1 MAINLANLNISLDQF
16 QKMAT
21 GDYNAGEVALKSES
35 KLTKINNHVH
45 RLSANTKSISHEEVL
60 AIKNAFMKALSAN
73 GVDMAE
79 INKIRKELGLMP
91 DETAPK
97 SLAERSIK
105 PLSRQQIREIIDRNI
120 GAINA
125 SRAEHGQKAFKDST
139 RLYGT
144 DKAKLERLAGK
155 RNDAA
160 GSLNRTQTESEEI
173 ANFQKI
179 ISGDTA
185 GIDIEKAY
193 DLGLQDTILAQ
204 KDAIL
209 AKSKGNPK
217 SQGDCVLEF
226 ETESGQKCLLS
237 SGKSERD
244 TIKML
249 DEAYILLNGGTNL
262 AKRNATIA
270 RMITDQNKDCIP
282 FDFREM
288 IKSVR
293 AEATGLFG
301 TEAVEQRENRLDN
314 LVKGFDI
321 TSSADAM
328 ADKGIAL
335 TPDNFR
341 EVFRKSCIMQS
352 ARNLVKNKID
362 AVMQGLGEKAPIGT
376 RIQATL
382 LESMPEVFEALANA
396 KTKEEVDGIIESAM
410 PKIREATTRGV
421 LANKEHKQLE
431 NYMNEAFA
439 AEMGV
444 KWKGGDAELASF
456 RVLAGTRG
464 KDLFEAI
471 VGGRNKA
478 GTPEEIA
485 SEFKKLAAKT
495 AQERAQILRDAD
507 ALGLSGD
514 AVDRVKQ
521 HLTAINGIKRLDLA
535 KVASLAKD
543 IDVKPLADAFAQNA
557 PMAKIFEEIAKLR
570 GAAVG
575 KIPVLFEGASEIGAD
590 EDAKGTPLLLFM
602 ALDKSPGL
610 AARLEAFLLNGDVQN
625 ALNAENAELPNGLLD
640 VNVYMTARKT
650 SLADIAPTIGKPDMK
665 PLFAQALMKAA
676 DEAGLAQLPPEKK
689 LAAFGAGTAAGR
701 ILREALAAMPKDM
714 SPTPN
719 FLYGIARGAARG
731 IDAAGLRSINET
743 AKRFAQDAAM
753 QEKVLAAGYHKSEL
767 PMLAD
772 AFAFIKSA
780 TGCSDADALTKT
792 LDPASS
798 ERRLFQY
805 GGRFTASADNFK
817 AGLKLMDTFK
827 TWFENTAANV
837 KSKNCNTLTEKNAGT
852 TFLTK
857 AGLKGFEKFVFE
869 DIAIDPTFN
878 LASPDPEKAFGIENN
893 KAMNFFARGNGSG
906 CTGTLAQL
914 SPEKRQVVYA
924 VFAALEPPRTEANT
938 GGTNVASNAETL
950 ARTLRHFDEIVAL
963 KNSGK
968 LDRAHIN
975 AVLVPDLELPPD
987 APPSTVSDVYITKL
1001 RAAFPRDMGKLM
1013 EASNYVEQT
1022 GCTLDEAV
1030 TAAEGK
1036 GPKPKTLADYSPTT
1050 MRIEDID
1057 GTTSGGRGFMLGDFV
1072 RPENPKYLDGTRILG
1087 EEQNHFTVKIGQET
1101 FTADGTNGGA
1111 GNSVIAD
1118 RIENLCGKVHV
1129 DQASSV
1135 MRSLSQ
1141 AAHQPL
1147 LPLLLQHGIQGGIG
1161 NEHIPLTYTLSRNDD
1176 TGAITIRYSEPEGMP
1191 VKFHWETTVALD
1203 GSSTSTPIQFTE
1215 TLEEAGKK
1223 ALAKTAGGTSPAA
1236 KTMQNFILD
1245 ASGAQENA
1253 PVTEKLG
1260 RYNAKLQEETRKD
1273 LVNTFVHLVNKH
1285 LVKKDGGGN
1294 RTEDFDCV
1302 HYQFNRDVVAGGM
1315 TVNLPGGGKVSTT
1328 SYETARDQLV
1338 QFITGDA
1345 NATYKTASANVKKQT
1360 GLLMSIVTQYGPSMV
1375 KNAFVSTLSNGGHEM
1390 SLAGGRKGAPNPFQ
1404 KPLTWTLGKAE
1415 DGSIKASVTIT
1426 EGIGFLFTAQG
1437 ETKVDDTASYEETT
1451 LDITI
1456 PAGNL
1461 STLAD
1466 QDWSTFDEGAVNAA
1480 GKDSDAQLKA
1490 IPQQFR
1496 LEATVNASYNL
1507 HFDAPAA

>member
-79 INKIRKELGLMP
+79 INKIRKELGLAP

-97 SLAERSIK
+97 TLAERSIK
-105 PLSRQQIREIIDRNI
+105 PLTRQQIRDIIDRTAH
-120 GAINA
+120 AINA
-125 SRAEHGQKAFKDST
+125 SRAEHGQKAFKTSAQ
-139 RLYGT
+139 LYGT
-144 DKAKLERLAGK
+144 DQTKLNNLAGY
-155 RNDAA
+155 RRAA
-160 GSLNRTQTESEEI
+160 SDSTHRTLTESEEI

-179 ISGDTA
+179 IEGNAAEIADDDCRATL
-185 GIDIEKAY
+185 KM
-193 DLGLQDTILAQ
+193 ILAQ
-204 KDAIL
+204 RDAII
-209 AKSKGNPK
+209 AKAKGNPK
-217 SQGDCVLEF
+217 AEGNCVLEYT
-226 ETESGQKCLLS
+226 TENGQEILFAS
-237 SGKSERD
+237 SKSERE
-244 TIKML
+244 TIRML
-249 DEAYILLNGGTNL
+249 DEAYLLLAGGTNL
-262 AKRNATIA
+262 KKRNAAIA
-270 RMITDQNKDCIP
+270 FCLTTSVGKPIP
-282 FDFREM
+282 FEIKEM
-288 IKSVR
+288 ADSVR
-293 AEATGLFG
+293 AEATAVFG
-301 TEAVEQRENRLDN
+301 KGAVAQADKPVSRLVKDSTLREDVEKMTEEGKAVTADN
-314 LVKGFDI
+314 LRE
-321 TSSADAM
+321 AYRA
-328 ADKGIAL
+328 
-335 TPDNFR
+335 NCFR
-341 EVFRKSCIMQS
+341 QS
-352 ARNLVKNKID
+352 ALNLVERTVEGLLREMGRKTSDCADIRGDLEKIMPETFRALAEAKTADEAKAILDGAMGTIRETTAKAAAAID
-362 AVMQGLGEKAPIGT
+362 AKAK
-376 RIQATL
+376 L
-382 LESMPEVFEALANA
+382 KDF
-396 KTKEEVDGIIESAM
+396 
-410 PKIREATTRGV
+410 
-421 LANKEHKQLE
+421 
-431 NYMNEAFA
+431 MNEAFA
-439 AEMGV
+439 REIGV
-444 KWKGGDAELASF
+444 KWNPANGELASF
-456 RVLAGTRG
+456 EYLATKQGDALKTDILTG
-464 KDLFEAI
+464 K
-471 VGGRNKA
+471 VKA
-478 GTPEEIA
+478 GTPEEITA
-485 SEFKKLAAKT
+485 EFKKLAQKT
-495 AQERAQILRDAD
+495 AHAHAEFLRGAD

-521 HLTAINGIKRLDLA
+521 HLLGINSFKRLDLA
-535 KVASLAKD
+535 KAKALAGE
-543 IDVKPLADAFAQNA
+543 IDVKPLADAFAAKA
-557 PMAKIFEEIAKLR
+557 PMAKIFEEIGKLHTSAESKI
-570 GAAVG
+570 AA
-575 KIPVLFEGASEIGAD
+575 LFEGADEIGAD
-590 EDAKGTPLLLFM
+590 EADRGVPLLLFM
-602 ALDKSPGL
+602 ALDKAPNL
-610 AARLEAFLLNGDVQN
+610 AVKLEKFLAGGDVQKAIDAGEGELLVGVAPVN
-625 ALNAENAELPNGLLD
+625 A
-640 VNVYMTARKT
+640 YMGRTPLTPAQ
-650 SLADIAPTIGKPDMK
+650 LAATLGKPDMQ

-753 QEKVLAAGYHKSEL
+753 QGKVLAAGYHKSEL
-767 PMLAD
+767 PMLAE

-780 TGCSDADALTKT
+780 TGCSDADALKKT

-817 AGLKLMDTFK
+817 AGLKLMDSFK

-837 KSKNCNTLTEKNAGT
+837 KSKNCNTLTEKNAGG

-857 AGLKGFEKFVFE
+857 EGLKGFEKFVFE
-869 DIAIDPTFN
+869 DIALDPAFD
-878 LASPDPEKAFGIENN
+878 LAAPDPEKAFGIENN

-906 CTGTLAQL
+906 CTGTVAQL

-924 VFAALEPPRTEANT
+924 VFAALEPPSPQPKGA
-938 GGTNVASNAETL
+938 TNVAANSDTL
-950 ARTLRHFDEIVAL
+950 SRILRHFDEIVEL
-963 KNSGK
+963 KNAGK
-968 LDRAHIN
+968 LDRTHIN
-975 AVLVPDLELPPD
+975 AVLVPDLEIPPD
-987 APPSTVSDVYITKL
+987 ASSHDVNDVFMNKLYKKYSTNQ
-1001 RAAFPRDMGKLM
+1001 GKLM
-1013 EASNYVEQT
+1013 EVSNYIERS
-1022 GCTLDEAV
+1022 GCTLAEALA
-1030 TAAEGK
+1030 AAEGK
-1036 GPKPKTLADYSPTT
+1036 GPKPKTLPDYSPTT
-1050 MRIEDID
+1050 MKIEEID
-1057 GTTSGGRGFMLGDFV
+1057 GTTKGGRSLMLGDFV

-1101 FTADGTNGGA
+1101 FTADGKNGGA
-1111 GNSVIAD
+1111 GNAVIAN
-1118 RIENLCGKVHV
+1118 RIETLCGKVHV
-1129 DQASSV
+1129 SQASSV
-1135 MRSLSQ
+1135 MRALSQ

-1147 LPLLLQHGIQGGIG
+1147 LPLLPEQGIQGGIG
-1161 NEHIPLTYTLSRNDD
+1161 TEHIPLTYTLSRNDE

-1215 TLEEAGKK
+1215 TIEESGNK

-1253 PVTEKLG
+1253 PVMEKLG
-1260 RYNAKLQEETRKD
+1260 HFNAKLQEETRKD
-1273 LVNTFVHLVNKH
+1273 LVNTFAFLVNKH

-1328 SYETARDQLV
+1328 NYDTARDQLV
-1338 QFITGDA
+1338 QFITGDDK
-1345 NATYKTASANVKKQT
+1345 ATYKAASANVKKQT
-1360 GLLMSIVTQYGPSMV
+1360 GLLMSIVTQYAPSMV

-1390 SLAGGRKGAPNPFQ
+1390 SLAGGRMKVQNPFQ

-1437 ETKVDDTASYEETT
+1437 ETKVDDTTSYEETT
-1451 LDITI
+1451 FDITI

-1461 STLAD
+1461 SNLAD
-1466 QDWSTFDEGAVNAA
+1466 QDWSTFDPAPFNAA

>member
-73 GVDMAE
+73 GVDMDE
-79 INKIRKELGLMP
+79 INKIRKELGLAP

-97 SLAERSIK
+97 SLASRSIK
-105 PLSRQQIREIIDRNI
+105 PLSRQQIRDIIDRN
-120 GAINA
+120 ANTINA
-125 SRAEHGQKAFKDST
+125 SRAERGQKAFKTSAQ
-139 RLYGT
+139 LYGT
-144 DKAKLERLAGK
+144 NQTTLHNLEQYR
-155 RNDAA
+155 RAA
-160 GSLNRTQTESEEI
+160 SDSVRRTMMESEEI

-179 ISGDTA
+179 IEGNAAEVDGDYRH
-185 GIDIEKAY
+185 EMLK
-193 DLGLQDTILAQ
+193 TILAQ
-204 KDAIL
+204 RDAIV
-209 AKSKGNPK
+209 AKAKGNPK
-217 SQGDCVLEF
+217 AEGDCVLEYT
-226 ETESGQKCLLS
+226 TENGQKILFAS
-237 SGKSERD
+237 SKSERE
-244 TIKML
+244 TIRML
-249 DEAYILLNGGTNL
+249 DEAYLLLAGGTNL
-262 AKRNATIA
+262 KKRNAAIA
-270 RMITDQNKDCIP
+270 FCLTTSVGKPIP
-282 FDFREM
+282 FEIKEM
-288 IKSVR
+288 ADSVR
-293 AEATGLFG
+293 AEATAVFG
-301 TEAVEQRENRLDN
+301 KGAVAQADKPVSR
-314 LVKGFDI
+314 LVKDSTLREDVEKMTEEGKAV
-321 TSSADAM
+321 TA
-328 ADKGIAL
+328 
-335 TPDNFR
+335 DNFR
-341 EVFRKSCIMQS
+341 EVYRANCFRQS
-352 ARNLVKNKID
+352 ALNLVERTVKGLLGEMGRKTSDCASIRADLEKIMPETFSALAKAKTADEAKAILDGAMGTIRETTAKEAAAID
-362 AVMQGLGEKAPIGT
+362 ADAK
-376 RIQATL
+376 
-382 LESMPEVFEALANA
+382 LEGF
-396 KTKEEVDGIIESAM
+396 
-410 PKIREATTRGV
+410 
-421 LANKEHKQLE
+421 
-431 NYMNEAFA
+431 MNEAFA
-439 AEMGV
+439 KEIGV
-444 KWKGGDAELASF
+444 KWNPANGNLASF
-456 RVLAGTRG
+456 RYLANRQGGALKTDIATG
-464 KDLFEAI
+464 K
-471 VGGRNKA
+471 VKA
-478 GTPEEIA
+478 NTPEEITA
-485 SEFKKLAAKT
+485 EFKKLAQKT
-495 AQERAQILRDAD
+495 AHAHAEFLRGAD

-521 HLTAINGIKRLDLA
+521 HLLGINSFKRLDLA
-535 KVASLAKD
+535 KAKALAGE
-543 IDVKPLADAFAQNA
+543 IDVKPLADAFAAKA
-557 PMAKIFEEIAKLR
+557 PMAKIFEEIGKLHASAESKI
-570 GAAVG
+570 AA
-575 KIPVLFEGASEIGAD
+575 LFEGADEIGAD
-590 EDAKGTPLLLFM
+590 EVNKGVPLLLFM
-602 ALDKSPGL
+602 ALDKSPNL
-610 AARLEAFLLNGDVQN
+610 AVKLERFLAGGDVQKAIDADEGKLPVGVAPVN
-625 ALNAENAELPNGLLD
+625 A
-640 VNVYMTARKT
+640 YMGRTPLTPAQ
-650 SLADIAPTIGKPDMK
+650 LAATLGKPDMQ

-753 QEKVLAAGYHKSEL
+753 QEKALAAGYHKSEL
-767 PMLAD
+767 PMLAE

-817 AGLKLMDTFK
+817 AGLKLMDSFK

-837 KSKNCNTLTEKNAGT
+837 KSKNCNTLTEKNAGG

-857 AGLKGFEKFVFE
+857 EGLMGFEKFVFE
-869 DIAIDPTFN
+869 DIALDPTFN
-878 LASPDPEKAFGIENN
+878 LAAPDPEKAFGIENN

-906 CTGTLAQL
+906 CTGTVAQL

-924 VFAALEPPRTEANT
+924 VFAALEPPSPQPKGA
-938 GGTNVASNAETL
+938 TNVAANSDTL
-950 ARTLRHFDEIVAL
+950 SRILRHFDEIVEL
-963 KNSGK
+963 KNAGK
-968 LDRAHIN
+968 LDRTHIN
-975 AVLVPDLELPPD
+975 AVLVPDLDIPPD
-987 APPSTVSDVYITKL
+987 ASPRAVNDVFMTKL
-1001 RAAFPRDMGKLM
+1001 YAKYGTNQGKLM
-1013 EASNYVEQT
+1013 EVSNYIEQS
-1022 GCTLDEAV
+1022 GCTLDEALA
-1030 TAAEGK
+1030 AAEGK
-1036 GPKPKTLADYSPTT
+1036 GPKPKTLPDYSPTT
-1050 MRIEDID
+1050 MKIEEID
-1057 GTTSGGRGFMLGDFV
+1057 GTTKGGRSLMLGDFV
-1072 RPENPKYLDGTRILG
+1072 RPENPKYLGGTRILSA
-1087 EEQNHFTVKIGQET
+1087 EQNHFTVKIGQET
-1101 FTADGTNGGA
+1101 FTADGKNGGA
-1111 GNSVIAD
+1111 GNAVIAG
-1118 RIENLCGKVHV
+1118 RIETLCGKVHV
-1129 DQASSV
+1129 SQASSV
-1135 MRSLSQ
+1135 MRALSQ

-1147 LPLLLQHGIQGGIG
+1147 LPLLPQHGIRGGIG
-1161 NEHIPLTYTLSRNDD
+1161 TEHIPLTYTLSRNDE

-1215 TLEEAGKK
+1215 TLEESGNK

-1253 PVTEKLG
+1253 PVMEKLG
-1260 RYNAKLQEETRKD
+1260 RFNAKLQEETRKD
-1273 LVNTFVHLVNKH
+1273 LVNTFAFLVNKH

-1328 SYETARDQLV
+1328 NYETARDQLV
-1338 QFITGDA
+1338 QFITGDDK
-1345 NATYKTASANVKKQT
+1345 ATYKAASANVKKQT
-1360 GLLMSIVTQYGPSMV
+1360 GLLMSIVTQYAPSMV
-1375 KNAFVSTLSNGGHEM
+1375 KNGFISTLQKAGHEYN
-1390 SLAGGRKGAPNPFQ
+1390 LTGGRKEAPNPFQ

-1437 ETKVDDTASYEETT
+1437 QTKLDDTASYEETT

-1480 GKDSDAQLKA
+1480 GDNTDARLSA
-1490 IPQQFR
+1490 IPEQFR

>member
-73 GVDMAE
+73 GVDMDE
-79 INKIRKELGLMP
+79 INKIRKELGLAP

-97 SLAERSIK
+97 ALAGRSLK
-105 PLSRQQIREIIDRNI
+105 PLSRQQIRDIIDRN
-120 GAINA
+120 AATINA
-125 SRAEHGQKAFKDST
+125 TRAERGQKAFKTSEQ
-139 RLYGT
+139 LYGT
-144 DKAKLERLAGK
+144 NQTTLHNLEQYR
-155 RNDAA
+155 RAA
-160 GSLNRTQTESEEI
+160 SDSVRRTMTESEEI

-179 ISGDTA
+179 IEGNAAEVADE
-185 GIDIEKAY
+185 DRREMLK
-193 DLGLQDTILAQ
+193 TILAQ
-204 KDAIL
+204 RDAIV
-209 AKSKGNPK
+209 AKAKGNPEAE
-217 SQGDCVLEF
+217 GNCVLEYT
-226 ETESGQKCLLS
+226 TENGQKILFAS
-237 SGKSERD
+237 SKSERE
-244 TIKML
+244 TIRML
-249 DEAYILLNGGTNL
+249 DEAYLLLAGGTNL
-262 AKRNATIA
+262 KKRNAAIA
-270 RMITDQNKDCIP
+270 FCLTTSVGKPIP
-282 FDFREM
+282 FEIKEM
-288 IKSVR
+288 ADSVR
-293 AEATGLFG
+293 AEATAVFG
-301 TEAVEQRENRLDN
+301 KGAVAQADEPISRLVKDSTLREDVEKMTEEGKAVTADN
-314 LVKGFDI
+314 L
-321 TSSADAM
+321 
-328 ADKGIAL
+328 
-335 TPDNFR
+335 R
-341 EVFRKSCIMQS
+341 EVYRANCFRQS
-352 ARNLVKNKID
+352 ALNLVETTVEGLLREMGRKTSDCANIRGNLEKIMPETFRALAEAKTADEAKAILDSAMGTIRETTAKAAAAID
-362 AVMQGLGEKAPIGT
+362 AKAK
-376 RIQATL
+376 L
-382 LESMPEVFEALANA
+382 KDF
-396 KTKEEVDGIIESAM
+396 
-410 PKIREATTRGV
+410 
-421 LANKEHKQLE
+421 
-431 NYMNEAFA
+431 MNEAFA
-439 AEMGV
+439 KEIGV
-444 KWKGGDAELASF
+444 KWNPANGKLASF
-456 RVLAGTRG
+456 EYLAATQGDALKTDILMG
-464 KDLFEAI
+464 K
-471 VGGRNKA
+471 VKA
-478 GTPEEIA
+478 GTPEEITA
-485 SEFKKLAAKT
+485 EFKKLAQKT
-495 AQERAQILRDAD
+495 AHAHAEFLRGAD

-521 HLTAINGIKRLDLA
+521 HLLGINSFKRLDLTKA
-535 KVASLAKD
+535 KALAGE
-543 IDVKPLADAFAQNA
+543 IDVKPLADAFAAKA
-557 PMAKIFEEIAKLR
+557 PMAKIFEEIGKLH
-570 GAAVG
+570 ASAES
-575 KIPVLFEGASEIGAD
+575 KIPALYAGAREIGED
-590 EDAKGTPLLLFM
+590 ERIKGVPLLLFM
-602 ALDKSPGL
+602 AMDNSPNL
-610 AARLEAFLLNGDVQN
+610 AVKLEKFLAGGDVQKAIDADEGKLPVGVAPVN
-625 ALNAENAELPNGLLD
+625 A
-640 VNVYMTARKT
+640 YMGRTPLTPAQ
-650 SLADIAPTIGKPDMK
+650 LAVTLGKPDMQ

-676 DEAGLAQLPPEKK
+676 DEAGLAHLPPEKK

-701 ILREALAAMPKDM
+701 VLREALAAMPPDM
-714 SPTPN
+714 PPTPN
-719 FLYGIARGAARG
+719 FLYGIARGAAKN
-731 IDAAGLRSINET
+731 IDAAGLRPLDET

-837 KSKNCNTLTEKNAGT
+837 KSKNCNTLTEKNAGG

-857 AGLKGFEKFVFE
+857 EGLMGFEKFVFE
-869 DIAIDPTFN
+869 DIALDPTFN
-878 LASPDPEKAFGIENN
+878 LAAPDPEKAFGIENN

-906 CTGTLAQL
+906 CTGTVAQL

-924 VFAALEPPRTEANT
+924 VFAALEPPSPQPKGA
-938 GGTNVASNAETL
+938 TNVADNSETL
-950 ARTLRHFDEIVAL
+950 SRILRHFDEIVEL

-968 LDRAHIN
+968 LDRTHIN
-975 AVLVPDLELPPD
+975 AVLVPDLEIPPD
-987 APPSTVSDVYITKL
+987 ASPRTVNDAFITKL
-1001 RAAFPRDMGKLM
+1001 YEKYGTNQGKLM
-1013 EASNYVEQT
+1013 EVSNYIERS
-1022 GCTLDEAV
+1022 GCTLAEALA
-1030 TAAEGK
+1030 AAEGK
-1036 GPKPKTLADYSPTT
+1036 GPKPKTLPDYSPTT
-1050 MRIEDID
+1050 MKIEEID
-1057 GTTSGGRGFMLGDFV
+1057 GSTKGGRRRILGDFV

-1101 FTADGTNGGA
+1101 FTADGKNGGA
-1111 GNSVIAD
+1111 GNAVIAD
-1118 RIENLCGKVHV
+1118 RIETLCGKVHV
-1129 DQASSV
+1129 SQASSV
-1135 MRSLSQ
+1135 MRALSQ

-1147 LPLLLQHGIQGGIG
+1147 LPLLPQHGIQGGIG
-1161 NEHIPLTYTLSRNDD
+1161 IEHIPLTYTLSRNDD

-1215 TLEEAGKK
+1215 TLEESGNK

-1260 RYNAKLQEETRKD
+1260 RFNAKLQEETRKD
-1273 LVNTFVHLVNKH
+1273 LVNTFAFLVNKH

-1315 TVNLPGGGKVSTT
+1315 TVNLPGGGTLTT
-1328 SYETARDQLV
+1328 KNYAAARDQLV
-1338 QFITGDA
+1338 QFITGDDK
-1345 NATYKTASANVKKQT
+1345 ATYKAASANVKKQT
-1360 GLLMSIVTQYGPSMV
+1360 GLLMSIVTQYAPSMV
-1375 KNAFVSTLSNGGHEM
+1375 KNGFISTLQKAGHEYN
-1390 SLAGGRKGAPNPFQ
+1390 LTGGRMKVQNPFL

-1437 ETKVDDTASYEETT
+1437 ETKVDDTTSYEETT

-1480 GKDSDAQLKA
+1480 GKDADAQLSA
-1490 IPQQFR
+1490 IPEQFR

>member
-79 INKIRKELGLMP
+79 INKIRKELGLAP

-97 SLAERSIK
+97 ALAGRSLK
-105 PLSRQQIREIIDRNI
+105 PLSRQQIRDIIDRNAA
-120 GAINA
+120 AINA
-125 SRAEHGQKAFKDST
+125 ARAERGEKAFKTSAQ
-139 RLYGT
+139 LYGT
-144 DKAKLERLAGK
+144 NQTTLHNLEQYR
-155 RNDAA
+155 RAA
-160 GSLNRTQTESEEI
+160 SDSIRRTMTESEEI

-179 ISGDTA
+179 IEGNAAEVADE
-185 GIDIEKAY
+185 DRREMLK
-193 DLGLQDTILAQ
+193 TILAQ
-204 KDAIL
+204 RDAIV
-209 AKSKGNPK
+209 AKAKGNPK
-217 SQGDCVLEF
+217 AEGNCVLEYT
-226 ETESGQKCLLS
+226 TENGQEILFAS
-237 SGKSERD
+237 SKSERE
-244 TIKML
+244 TIRML
-249 DEAYILLNGGTNL
+249 DEAYLLLAGGTNL
-262 AKRNATIA
+262 KKRNAAIA
-270 RMITDQNKDCIP
+270 FCLTTSVGKPIP
-282 FDFREM
+282 FEIKEM
-288 IKSVR
+288 ADSVR
-293 AEATGLFG
+293 AEATAVFG
-301 TEAVEQRENRLDN
+301 KGAVAQADKPVSRLVKDSTLREDVEKMTEEGKAVTADN
-314 LVKGFDI
+314 L
-321 TSSADAM
+321 
-328 ADKGIAL
+328 
-335 TPDNFR
+335 R
-341 EVFRKSCIMQS
+341 EVYRANCFRQS
-352 ARNLVKNKID
+352 ALNLVERTVEGLLREMGRKTSDCADIRGDLEKIMPETFRALAEAKTADEAKAILDGAMGTIRETTAKAAAAID
-362 AVMQGLGEKAPIGT
+362 AKAK
-376 RIQATL
+376 L
-382 LESMPEVFEALANA
+382 KDF
-396 KTKEEVDGIIESAM
+396 
-410 PKIREATTRGV
+410 
-421 LANKEHKQLE
+421 
-431 NYMNEAFA
+431 MNEAFA
-439 AEMGV
+439 REIGV
-444 KWKGGDAELASF
+444 KWNPANGELASF
-456 RVLAGTRG
+456 EYLATKQGDALKTDILTG
-464 KDLFEAI
+464 K
-471 VGGRNKA
+471 VKA
-478 GTPEEIA
+478 GTPEEITA
-485 SEFKKLAAKT
+485 EFKKLAQKT
-495 AQERAQILRDAD
+495 AHAHAEFLRGAD

-521 HLTAINGIKRLDLA
+521 HLLGISSFKRLDLA
-535 KVASLAKD
+535 KAKALAGE
-543 IDVKPLADAFAQNA
+543 IDVKPLADAFAAKA
-557 PMAKIFEEIAKLR
+557 PMAKIFEEIGKLN
-570 GAAVG
+570 ASAES
-575 KIPVLFEGASEIGAD
+575 KIPALYAGAREIGAD
-590 EDAKGTPLLLFM
+590 ETIKGVPLLLFM
-602 ALDKSPGL
+602 ALDKSPNL
-610 AARLEAFLLNGDVQN
+610 AVKLEKFLAGGDVQK
-625 ALNAENAELPNGLLD
+625 AIDADEGELPVGVAP
-640 VNVYMTARKT
+640 VNAYMGRTPLTPAQ
-650 SLADIAPTIGKPDMK
+650 LAATLGKPDMQ

-753 QEKVLAAGYHKSEL
+753 QGKVLAAGYHKSEL

-817 AGLKLMDTFK
+817 AGLKLMDSFK

-837 KSKNCNTLTEKNAGT
+837 KSKNCNTLTEKNAGS

-857 AGLKGFEKFVFE
+857 EGLMGFEKFVFE
-869 DIAIDPTFN
+869 DIAIDPAFD
-878 LASPDPEKAFGIENN
+878 LAAPDPEKAFGIENN

-906 CTGTLAQL
+906 CTGTVAQL

-924 VFAALEPPRTEANT
+924 VFAALEPPSPQPKGA
-938 GGTNVASNAETL
+938 TNVAANSETL
-950 ARTLRHFDEIVAL
+950 SRILRHFDEITEL

-968 LDRAHIN
+968 LDRTHIN
-975 AVLVPDLELPPD
+975 AVLVPDLEIPPD
-987 APPSTVSDVYITKL
+987 ASSHDVNDVFMNKLYKKYSTNQ
-1001 RAAFPRDMGKLM
+1001 GKLM
-1013 EASNYVEQT
+1013 EVSNYIERS
-1022 GCTLDEAV
+1022 GCTLAEALA
-1030 TAAEGK
+1030 AAEGK
-1036 GPKPKTLADYSPTT
+1036 GPKPKTLPDYSPTT
-1050 MRIEDID
+1050 MKIEEID
-1057 GTTSGGRGFMLGDFV
+1057 GSTKGGRRRILGDFV

-1101 FTADGTNGGA
+1101 FTADGKNGGA
-1111 GNSVIAD
+1111 GNAVIAD
-1118 RIENLCGKVHV
+1118 RIETLCGKVHV
-1129 DQASSV
+1129 SQASSV
-1135 MRSLSQ
+1135 MRALSQ

-1147 LPLLLQHGIQGGIG
+1147 LPLLPEQGIQGGIG
-1161 NEHIPLTYTLSRNDD
+1161 TEHIPLTYTLSRNDE

-1215 TLEEAGKK
+1215 TLEESGNK

-1253 PVTEKLG
+1253 PVMEKLG
-1260 RYNAKLQEETRKD
+1260 RFNAKLQEETRKD
-1273 LVNTFVHLVNKH
+1273 LVNTFAFLVNKH

-1328 SYETARDQLV
+1328 NYETARDQLV
-1338 QFITGDA
+1338 QFITGDDK
-1345 NATYKTASANVKKQT
+1345 ATYKAASANVKKQT
-1360 GLLMSIVTQYGPSMV
+1360 GLLMSIVTQYAPSMV

-1390 SLAGGRKGAPNPFQ
+1390 SLTGGRKEAPNPFQ

-1437 ETKVDDTASYEETT
+1437 QTKLDDTASYEETT

-1480 GKDSDAQLKA
+1480 GKDADAQLSA

>member
-79 INKIRKELGLMP
+79 INKIRKELGLAP

-97 SLAERSIK
+97 ALAGRSLK
-105 PLSRQQIREIIDRNI
+105 PLSRQQIRDIIDRNA

-125 SRAEHGQKAFKDST
+125 SRAERGEKAFKTSAQ
-139 RLYGT
+139 LYGT
-144 DKAKLERLAGK
+144 NPTTLHNLEQYR
-155 RNDAA
+155 RAA
-160 GSLNRTQTESEEI
+160 SDSVRRTMTESEEI

-179 ISGDTA
+179 IEGDASEVA
-185 GIDIEKAY
+185 GEDRSEMLK
-193 DLGLQDTILAQ
+193 TILAQ
-204 KDAIL
+204 RDAIV
-209 AKSKGNPK
+209 AKAKGNPK
-217 SQGDCVLEF
+217 AEGNCVLEYT
-226 ETESGQKCLLS
+226 TENGQKILFAS
-237 SGKSERD
+237 SKSERE
-244 TIKML
+244 TIRML
-249 DEAYILLNGGTNL
+249 DEAYLLLAGGTNL
-262 AKRNATIA
+262 KKRNAAIA
-270 RMITDQNKDCIP
+270 FCLTTSVGKPIP
-282 FDFREM
+282 FEIKEM
-288 IKSVR
+288 ADSVR
-293 AEATGLFG
+293 AEATAVFG
-301 TEAVEQRENRLDN
+301 KGAVAQADKPVSRLVKDSTLREDVEKMTEEGKAVTADN
-314 LVKGFDI
+314 L
-321 TSSADAM
+321 
-328 ADKGIAL
+328 
-335 TPDNFR
+335 R
-341 EVFRKSCIMQS
+341 EVYRANCFRQS
-352 ARNLVKNKID
+352 ALNLVERTVEGLLREMGRKTSGCAGIRGDLEKIMPETFRALAEAKTADEAKAILDGAMGTIRETTAKAAAAID
-362 AVMQGLGEKAPIGT
+362 AKAK
-376 RIQATL
+376 L
-382 LESMPEVFEALANA
+382 KDF
-396 KTKEEVDGIIESAM
+396 
-410 PKIREATTRGV
+410 
-421 LANKEHKQLE
+421 
-431 NYMNEAFA
+431 MNEAFA
-439 AEMGV
+439 KEIGV
-444 KWKGGDAELASF
+444 KWNPANGNLASF
-456 RVLAGTRG
+456 RYLANRQGGALKTDIATG
-464 KDLFEAI
+464 K
-471 VGGRNKA
+471 VKA
-478 GTPEEIA
+478 DTPEEITA
-485 SEFKKLAAKT
+485 EFKKLAQKT
-495 AQERAQILRDAD
+495 AHAHAEFLRGAD

-521 HLTAINGIKRLDLA
+521 HLLGINSFKRLDLA
-535 KVASLAKD
+535 KAKALAGE
-543 IDVKPLADAFAQNA
+543 IDVKPLADAFAAKA
-557 PMAKIFEEIAKLR
+557 PMAKIFEEIGKLN
-570 GAAVG
+570 ASAES
-575 KIPVLFEGASEIGAD
+575 KIPALYAGAREIGAD
-590 EDAKGTPLLLFM
+590 ETIKGVPLLLFM
-602 ALDKSPGL
+602 ALDKSPNL
-610 AARLEAFLLNGDVQN
+610 AVKLERFLAGGDVQK
-625 ALNAENAELPNGLLD
+625 AIDADEGKLPDGVTQVD
-640 VNVYMTARKT
+640 TYMGRTPLTPAQ
-650 SLADIAPTIGKPDMK
+650 LAATLGKPDMQ

-676 DEAGLAQLPPEKK
+676 DEAGLAHLPPEKK

-701 ILREALAAMPKDM
+701 VLREALAAMPPDM
-714 SPTPN
+714 PPTPN
-719 FLYGIARGAARG
+719 FLYGIARGAAKN
-731 IDAAGLRSINET
+731 IDAAGLRAINET

-767 PMLAD
+767 PMLAE

-817 AGLKLMDTFK
+817 AGLKLMDSFK

-837 KSKNCNTLTEKNAGT
+837 KSKNCNTLTEKNAGS

-857 AGLKGFEKFVFE
+857 EGLKGFEKFVFE
-869 DIAIDPTFN
+869 DIALDPAFD
-878 LASPDPEKAFGIENN
+878 LAAPDPEKAFGIENN

-906 CTGTLAQL
+906 CTGTVAQL

-924 VFAALEPPRTEANT
+924 VFAALEPPSPQPKGA
-938 GGTNVASNAETL
+938 TNVAANSDTL
-950 ARTLRHFDEIVAL
+950 SRILRHFDEIVEL

-968 LDRAHIN
+968 LDRTHIN
-975 AVLVPDLELPPD
+975 AVLVPDLEIPPD
-987 APPSTVSDVYITKL
+987 ASSHDVNDVFMNKLYKKYSTNQ
-1001 RAAFPRDMGKLM
+1001 GKLM
-1013 EASNYVEQT
+1013 EVSNYIEQS
-1022 GCTLDEAV
+1022 GCTLDEALA
-1030 TAAEGK
+1030 AAEGK
-1036 GPKPKTLADYSPTT
+1036 GPKPKTLPDYSPTT
-1050 MRIEDID
+1050 MKIEEID
-1057 GTTSGGRGFMLGDFV
+1057 GTTKGGRSLMLGDLV
-1072 RPENPKYLDGTRILG
+1072 RPENPKYLGGTRILG
-1087 EEQNHFTVKIGQET
+1087 AEQNHFIVKIGQET
-1101 FTADGTNGGA
+1101 FTADGKNGGA
-1111 GNSVIAD
+1111 GNAVIAG
-1118 RIENLCGKVHV
+1118 RIETLCGKVHV
-1129 DQASSV
+1129 SQASSV
-1135 MRSLSQ
+1135 MRALSQ

-1147 LPLLLQHGIQGGIG
+1147 LPLLPEHGIKGDIG
-1161 NEHIPLTYTLSRNDD
+1161 SEHIPLTYTLSRNDE

-1215 TLEEAGKK
+1215 TLEESGNK

-1253 PVTEKLG
+1253 PVMEKLG
-1260 RYNAKLQEETRKD
+1260 RFNAKLQEETRKD
-1273 LVNTFVHLVNKH
+1273 LVNTFAFLVNKH

-1328 SYETARDQLV
+1328 NYETARDQLV
-1338 QFITGDA
+1338 QFITGDDK
-1345 NATYKTASANVKKQT
+1345 ATYKAASANVKKQT
-1360 GLLMSIVTQYGPSMV
+1360 GLLMSIVTQYAPSMV
-1375 KNAFVSTLSNGGHEM
+1375 KNGFISTLQKAGHEYN
-1390 SLAGGRKGAPNPFQ
+1390 LTGGRKEAPNPFQ

-1437 ETKVDDTASYEETT
+1437 QTKLDDTASYEETT

-1480 GKDSDAQLKA
+1480 GNNTDAQLSA

>member
-79 INKIRKELGLMP
+79 INEIRKELGLAP

-97 SLAERSIK
+97 ALAGRSLK
-105 PLSRQQIREIIDRNI
+105 PLSRQQIRDIIDRNA

-125 SRAEHGQKAFKDST
+125 SRAERGQKAFKTSAQ
-139 RLYGT
+139 LYGT
-144 DKAKLERLAGK
+144 NQTTLHNLEQYR
-155 RNDAA
+155 RAA
-160 GSLNRTQTESEEI
+160 SDSVHRTMMESEEI

-179 ISGDTA
+179 IEGDA
-185 GIDIEKAY
+185 SEVADEDRREMLK
-193 DLGLQDTILAQ
+193 TILAQ
-204 KDAIL
+204 RDAIV
-209 AKSKGNPK
+209 AKAKGNPK
-217 SQGDCVLEF
+217 AEGNCVLEYT
-226 ETESGQKCLLS
+226 TENGQKILFAS
-237 SGKSERD
+237 SKSERE
-244 TIKML
+244 TIRML
-249 DEAYILLNGGTNL
+249 DEAYLLLAGGTNL
-262 AKRNATIA
+262 KKRNAAIA
-270 RMITDQNKDCIP
+270 FCLTTSVGKPIP
-282 FDFREM
+282 FEIKEM
-288 IKSVR
+288 ADSVR
-293 AEATGLFG
+293 AEATAVFG
-301 TEAVEQRENRLDN
+301 KGAVAQADEPVSRLVKDSTLREDVEKMTEEGKAVTADN
-314 LVKGFDI
+314 LREAYRANCFRQSALNLVERTVKGLLGEMGRK
-321 TSSADAM
+321 TSDCASIRADLEKIMPETFSALAKAKTADEAKAILDGAM
-328 ADKGIAL
+328 GTI
-335 TPDNFR
+335 R
-341 EVFRKSCIMQS
+341 ETTAK
-352 ARNLVKNKID
+352 AAAAID
-362 AVMQGLGEKAPIGT
+362 AKAK
-376 RIQATL
+376 L
-382 LESMPEVFEALANA
+382 KDF
-396 KTKEEVDGIIESAM
+396 
-410 PKIREATTRGV
+410 
-421 LANKEHKQLE
+421 
-431 NYMNEAFA
+431 MNEAFA
-439 AEMGV
+439 KEIGV
-444 KWKGGDAELASF
+444 KWNPANGELASF
-456 RVLAGTRG
+456 EYLAATQGDALKTDILMG
-464 KDLFEAI
+464 K
-471 VGGRNKA
+471 VKA
-478 GTPEEIA
+478 GTPEEITA
-485 SEFKKLAAKT
+485 EFKKLAQKT
-495 AQERAQILRDAD
+495 AHAHAEFLRGAD

-521 HLTAINGIKRLDLA
+521 HLLGINSFKRLDLA
-535 KVASLAKD
+535 KAKALAGE
-543 IDVKPLADAFAQNA
+543 IDVKPLADAFAAKA
-557 PMAKIFEEIAKLR
+557 PMAKIFEEIGKLH
-570 GAAVG
+570 ASAES
-575 KIPVLFEGASEIGAD
+575 KIPALYAGAREIGAD
-590 EDAKGTPLLLFM
+590 ETIKGVPLLLFM
-602 ALDKSPGL
+602 ALDKSPNL
-610 AARLEAFLLNGDVQN
+610 AVKLERFLAGGDVQKAIDANEGKLPDGVTQVN
-625 ALNAENAELPNGLLD
+625 A
-640 VNVYMTARKT
+640 YMGRTPLTPAQ
-650 SLADIAPTIGKPDMK
+650 LAATLGKPDMQ

-817 AGLKLMDTFK
+817 AGLKLMDSFK

-837 KSKNCNTLTEKNAGT
+837 KSKNCNTLTEKNAGS

-857 AGLKGFEKFVFE
+857 EGLMGFEKFVFE
-869 DIAIDPTFN
+869 DIAIDPAFD
-878 LASPDPEKAFGIENN
+878 LAAPDPEKAFGIENN

-906 CTGTLAQL
+906 CTGTVAQL

-924 VFAALEPPRTEANT
+924 VFAALEPPSPQPKGA
-938 GGTNVASNAETL
+938 TNVAANSETL
-950 ARTLRHFDEIVAL
+950 SRILRHFDEIVEL

-968 LDRAHIN
+968 LDRTHIN
-975 AVLVPDLELPPD
+975 AVLVPDLEIPPD
-987 APPSTVSDVYITKL
+987 ASSHDVNDVFMNKLYKKYSTNQ
-1001 RAAFPRDMGKLM
+1001 GKLM
-1013 EASNYVEQT
+1013 EVSNYIERS
-1022 GCTLDEAV
+1022 GCTLAEALA
-1030 TAAEGK
+1030 AAEGK
-1036 GPKPKTLADYSPTT
+1036 GPKPKTLPDYSPTT
-1050 MRIEDID
+1050 MKIEEID
-1057 GTTSGGRGFMLGDFV
+1057 GTTKGGRSLMLGDFV

-1101 FTADGTNGGA
+1101 FTADGKNGGA
-1111 GNSVIAD
+1111 GNAVIAG
-1118 RIENLCGKVHV
+1118 RIETLCGKVHV
-1129 DQASSV
+1129 SQASSV
-1135 MRSLSQ
+1135 MRALSQ

-1147 LPLLLQHGIQGGIG
+1147 LPLLPQHGIRGGIG
-1161 NEHIPLTYTLSRNDD
+1161 TEHIPLTYTLSRNDE

-1215 TLEEAGKK
+1215 TLEESGNK

-1253 PVTEKLG
+1253 PVMEKLG
-1260 RYNAKLQEETRKD
+1260 RFNAKLQEETRKD
-1273 LVNTFVHLVNKH
+1273 LVNTFAFLVNKH

-1328 SYETARDQLV
+1328 NYETARDQLV
-1338 QFITGDA
+1338 QFITGDDK
-1345 NATYKTASANVKKQT
+1345 ATYKAASANVKKQT
-1360 GLLMSIVTQYGPSMV
+1360 GLLMSIVTQYAPSMV
-1375 KNAFVSTLSNGGHEM
+1375 KNGFISTLQKAGHEYN
-1390 SLAGGRKGAPNPFQ
+1390 LTGGRKEAPNPFQ

-1437 ETKVDDTASYEETT
+1437 QTKLDDTASYEETT

-1480 GKDSDAQLKA
+1480 GKDADAQLSA
-1490 IPQQFR
+1490 IPEQFR

>member
-79 INKIRKELGLMP
+79 INKIRKELGLAP

-97 SLAERSIK
+97 ALAERSLK
-105 PLSRQQIREIIDRNI
+105 PLSRQQIRDIIDRNA
-120 GAINA
+120 GTINA
-125 SRAEHGQKAFKDST
+125 SRAERGQKAFKTSAQ
-139 RLYGT
+139 LYGT
-144 DKAKLERLAGK
+144 NQTTLHNLEQYR
-155 RNDAA
+155 RAA
-160 GSLNRTQTESEEI
+160 SDSVHRTMTESEEI

-179 ISGDTA
+179 IEGDASEVDGDDRFETL
-185 GIDIEKAY
+185 KMV
-193 DLGLQDTILAQ
+193 LAQ
-204 KDAIL
+204 RDAIV
-209 AKSKGNPK
+209 AKAKGNPK
-217 SQGDCVLEF
+217 AEGNCVLEYTT
-226 ETESGQKCLLS
+226 ETGQKIQFAS
-237 SGKSERD
+237 SRSERE
-244 TIKML
+244 TIRML
-249 DEAYILLNGGTNL
+249 DEAYLLLGGGTTVK
-262 AKRNATIA
+262 KRNDAIA
-270 RMITDQNKDCIP
+270 LCLTSTLGKPIP
-282 FDFREM
+282 FEFREM
-288 IKSVR
+288 LNSVR
-293 AEATGLFG
+293 AEATAVFG
-301 TEAVEQRENRLDN
+301 KVAVEQRDEYVKN
-314 LVKGFDI
+314 LVDSHTMFED
-321 TSSADAM
+321 TSKLTAEGKAMTAD
-328 ADKGIAL
+328 
-335 TPDNFR
+335 N
-341 EVFRKSCIMQS
+341 
-352 ARNLVKNKID
+352 
-362 AVMQGLGEKAPIGT
+362 
-376 RIQATL
+376 
-382 LESMPEVFEALANA
+382 
-396 KTKEEVDGIIESAM
+396 
-410 PKIREATTRGV
+410 IREAYRANCFRQSALNLVERTVKGLLGEMGRKTSDCATIRADLQKIMPETFSALAKAKTADEAKAILDRAMGTIRETTARAAAAIDAAEKHEGF
-421 LANKEHKQLE
+421 
-431 NYMNEAFA
+431 MNEAFA
-439 AEMGV
+439 KEIGV
-444 KWKGGDAELASF
+444 KWNPANGNLASF
-456 RVLAGTRG
+456 RYLATRQGGALKTDIATG
-464 KDLFEAI
+464 K
-471 VGGRNKA
+471 VKA
-478 GTPEEIA
+478 DTPEEITA
-485 SEFKKLAAKT
+485 EFKKLAQKT
-495 AQERAQILRDAD
+495 AHAHAEFLRGAD

-521 HLTAINGIKRLDLA
+521 HLLGINSFKRLDLA
-535 KVASLAKD
+535 KAKALAGE
-543 IDVKPLADAFAQNA
+543 IDVKPLADAFAAKA
-557 PMAKIFEEIAKLR
+557 PMAKIFEEIGKLHTSAESKI
-570 GAAVG
+570 AA
-575 KIPVLFEGASEIGAD
+575 LFEGADEIGAD
-590 EDAKGTPLLLFM
+590 EANKGVPLLLFM
-602 ALDKSPGL
+602 ALDKSPNL
-610 AARLEAFLLNGDVQN
+610 AVKLEKFLAGGDVQK
-625 ALNAENAELPNGLLD
+625 AIDADEGELPAGVAP
-640 VNVYMTARKT
+640 VNAYMGRANLTPAR
-650 SLADIAPTIGKPDMK
+650 LAATLGKPDMQ

-714 SPTPN
+714 PPTPN

-731 IDAAGLRSINET
+731 IDAAGQLAINET
-743 AKRFAQDAAM
+743 AKLFAQDTAM

-767 PMLAD
+767 PILAD

-780 TGCSDADALTKT
+780 TGCSDAEALQKT
-792 LDPASS
+792 LNPASP

-837 KSKNCNTLTEKNAGT
+837 KSKNCNTLTEKNAGG
-852 TFLTK
+852 TFLAK
-857 AGLKGFEKFVFE
+857 EGLMGFEKFVFE
-869 DIAIDPTFN
+869 DIALDPAFD
-878 LASPDPEKAFGIENN
+878 LAAPDPEKAFGIENN

-906 CTGTLAQL
+906 CTGTVAQL

-924 VFAALEPPRTEANT
+924 VFAALEPPSPQPKGA
-938 GGTNVASNAETL
+938 TNVAANSDTL
-950 ARTLRHFDEIVAL
+950 SRILRHFDEIVEL

-968 LDRAHIN
+968 LDRTHIN
-975 AVLVPDLELPPD
+975 AVLVPDLGIPPD
-987 APPSTVSDVYITKL
+987 ASPRAVNDAFMTKL
-1001 RAAFPRDMGKLM
+1001 YEKYSTNQGKLM
-1013 EASNYVEQT
+1013 EVSNYIEQS
-1022 GCTLDEAV
+1022 GCTLEEALA
-1030 TAAEGK
+1030 AAEGK
-1036 GPKPKTLADYSPTT
+1036 GPKPATLADYSPTT
-1050 MRIEDID
+1050 MKIEEID
-1057 GTTSGGRGFMLGDFV
+1057 GTTKGGRSLMLGDFV
-1072 RPENPKYLDGTRILG
+1072 RPENPKYLGGTRILSA
-1087 EEQNHFTVKIGQET
+1087 EQKHFTVHIGQET
-1101 FTADGTNGGA
+1101 FTADGKNDGA
-1111 GNSVIAD
+1111 GNAVIAN
-1118 RIENLCGKVHV
+1118 RIETLCGKVHV
-1129 DQASSV
+1129 SQASSV
-1135 MRSLSQ
+1135 MRALSQ

-1147 LPLLLQHGIQGGIG
+1147 LPLLPQHGIQGGIG

-1215 TLEEAGKK
+1215 TLEESGNK

-1253 PVTEKLG
+1253 PVMEKLG
-1260 RYNAKLQEETRKD
+1260 HFNAKLQEETRKD
-1273 LVNTFVHLVNKH
+1273 LVNTFAFLVNKH

-1315 TVNLPGGGKVSTT
+1315 TVNLPGGGKVSNDN
-1328 SYETARDQLV
+1328 YETARDQLV
-1338 QFITGDA
+1338 QFITGDDK
-1345 NATYKTASANVKKQT
+1345 ATYKAASANVKKQT
-1360 GLLMSIVTQYGPSMV
+1360 GLLMSIVTQYAPSMV

-1390 SLAGGRKGAPNPFQ
+1390 SLAGGRMKIQNPFE
-1404 KPLTWTLGKAE
+1404 KPMTWTLGKAE

-1426 EGIGFLFTAQG
+1426 SGVGFLFSAQG
-1437 ETKVDDTASYEETT
+1437 QTQVDDTASYEETT

-1466 QDWSTFDEGAVNAA
+1466 QDWSTFDEGAFNAA

>member
-79 INKIRKELGLMP
+79 INKIRKELGLAP

-97 SLAERSIK
+97 ALAGRSLK
-105 PLSRQQIREIIDRNI
+105 PLSRQQIRDIIDRNAD
-120 GAINA
+120 AINA
-125 SRAEHGQKAFKDST
+125 TRAERGQKAFKTSAQ
-139 RLYGT
+139 LYGT
-144 DKAKLERLAGK
+144 NQTTLHNLEQYR
-155 RNDAA
+155 RAA
-160 GSLNRTQTESEEI
+160 SDSVRRTMTESEEI

-179 ISGDTA
+179 IEGNASEVDGDDRFETL
-185 GIDIEKAY
+185 KMV
-193 DLGLQDTILAQ
+193 LAQ
-204 KDAIL
+204 RDAIV
-209 AKSKGNPK
+209 ANAKGNPK
-217 SQGDCVLEF
+217 AEGDCVLEYTT
-226 ETESGQKCLLS
+226 ETGQKILFAS
-237 SGKSERD
+237 SKSERE
-244 TIKML
+244 TIRML
-249 DEAYILLNGGTNL
+249 DEAYLLLAGGTNL
-262 AKRNATIA
+262 KKRNAAIA
-270 RMITDQNKDCIP
+270 FCLTTSVGKPIP
-282 FDFREM
+282 FEIKEM
-288 IKSVR
+288 ADSVR
-293 AEATGLFG
+293 AEATAVFG
-301 TEAVEQRENRLDN
+301 KGAVAQADKPVSRLVKDSTLREDVEKMTEEGKAVTADN
-314 LVKGFDI
+314 LREVYRANCFRQSALNLVERTVKGLLGEMGRK
-321 TSSADAM
+321 TSDCASIRADLEKIMPETFSALAKAKTADEAKAILDGAM
-328 ADKGIAL
+328 GTI
-335 TPDNFR
+335 R
-341 EVFRKSCIMQS
+341 ETTAK
-352 ARNLVKNKID
+352 AAAAID
-362 AVMQGLGEKAPIGT
+362 AKAK
-376 RIQATL
+376 L
-382 LESMPEVFEALANA
+382 KDF
-396 KTKEEVDGIIESAM
+396 
-410 PKIREATTRGV
+410 
-421 LANKEHKQLE
+421 
-431 NYMNEAFA
+431 MNEAFA
-439 AEMGV
+439 KEIGV
-444 KWKGGDAELASF
+444 KWNPANGELAPFEYLAATQGDALKTDI
-456 RVLAGTRG
+456 LMG
-464 KDLFEAI
+464 K
-471 VGGRNKA
+471 VKA
-478 GTPEEIA
+478 GTPEEITA
-485 SEFKKLAAKT
+485 EFKKLAQKT
-495 AQERAQILRDAD
+495 AHAHAEFLRGAD

-521 HLTAINGIKRLDLA
+521 HLLGINSFKRLDLA
-535 KVASLAKD
+535 KAKALAGE
-543 IDVKPLADAFAQNA
+543 IDVKPLADAFAAKA
-557 PMAKIFEEIAKLR
+557 PMAKIFEEIGKLH
-570 GAAVG
+570 ASAES
-575 KIPVLFEGASEIGAD
+575 KIPALYAGAREIGAD
-590 EDAKGTPLLLFM
+590 ETIKGVPLLLFM
-602 ALDKSPGL
+602 AMDKAPNL
-610 AARLEAFLLNGDVQN
+610 AVNLEKFLAGGDVQKAIDAGEGKLPAGVAPVN
-625 ALNAENAELPNGLLD
+625 A
-640 VNVYMTARKT
+640 YMGRTNLTPAQ
-650 SLADIAPTIGKPDMK
+650 LAATLGKPDMQ

-767 PMLAD
+767 PMLAE

-817 AGLKLMDTFK
+817 AGLKLMDSFK

-837 KSKNCNTLTEKNAGT
+837 KSKNCNTLTEKNAGS

-857 AGLKGFEKFVFE
+857 EGLMGFEKFVFE
-869 DIAIDPTFN
+869 DIALDPTFN
-878 LASPDPEKAFGIENN
+878 LAAPDPEKAFGIENN

-906 CTGTLAQL
+906 CTGTVAQL

-924 VFAALEPPRTEANT
+924 VFAALEPPSPQPKGA
-938 GGTNVASNAETL
+938 TNVVANSHTL
-950 ARTLRHFDEIVAL
+950 SRILRHFDEIVEL

-968 LDRAHIN
+968 LDRTHIN
-975 AVLVPDLELPPD
+975 AVLVPDLEIPPD
-987 APPSTVSDVYITKL
+987 ASSHDVNDVFMNKLYKKYSTNQ
-1001 RAAFPRDMGKLM
+1001 GKLM
-1013 EASNYVEQT
+1013 EVSNYIERS
-1022 GCTLDEAV
+1022 GCTLDEALA
-1030 TAAEGK
+1030 AAEGK
-1036 GPKPKTLADYSPTT
+1036 GPKPKTLPDYSPTT
-1050 MRIEDID
+1050 MKIEEID
-1057 GTTSGGRGFMLGDFV
+1057 GTTKGGRSLMLGDFV

-1101 FTADGTNGGA
+1101 FTADGKNGGA
-1111 GNSVIAD
+1111 GNAVIAG
-1118 RIENLCGKVHV
+1118 RIETLCGKVHV
-1129 DQASSV
+1129 SQASSV
-1135 MRSLSQ
+1135 MRALSQ

-1147 LPLLLQHGIQGGIG
+1147 LPLLPEQGIQGGIG
-1161 NEHIPLTYTLSRNDD
+1161 NEHIPLTYTLSRNDE

-1215 TLEEAGKK
+1215 TLEESGNK

-1253 PVTEKLG
+1253 PVMEKLG
-1260 RYNAKLQEETRKD
+1260 RFNAKLQEETRKD
-1273 LVNTFVHLVNKH
+1273 LVNTFAFLVNKH

-1328 SYETARDQLV
+1328 NYETARDQLV
-1338 QFITGDA
+1338 QFITGDDK
-1345 NATYKTASANVKKQT
+1345 ATYKAASANVKKQT
-1360 GLLMSIVTQYGPSMV
+1360 GLLMSIVTQYAPSMV
-1375 KNAFVSTLSNGGHEM
+1375 KNGFISTLQKAGHEYN
-1390 SLAGGRKGAPNPFQ
+1390 LTGGRKEAPNPFQ

-1437 ETKVDDTASYEETT
+1437 QTKLDDTASYEETT

-1480 GKDSDAQLKA
+1480 GKDADAQLSA
-1490 IPQQFR
+1490 IPEQFR

>member
-73 GVDMAE
+73 GVGMAE
-79 INKIRKELGLMP
+79 INKIRKELGLAP

-97 SLAERSIK
+97 ALAGRSLK
-105 PLSRQQIREIIDRNI
+105 PLSRQQIRDIIDRNAA
-120 GAINA
+120 AINA
-125 SRAEHGQKAFKDST
+125 ARAERGEKAFKTSAQ
-139 RLYGT
+139 LYGT
-144 DKAKLERLAGK
+144 NPTTLHNLEQHR
-155 RNDAA
+155 RAA
-160 GSLNRTQTESEEI
+160 SDSVRRTMTESEEI

-179 ISGDTA
+179 IEGDA
-185 GIDIEKAY
+185 SEVADEDRREMLK
-193 DLGLQDTILAQ
+193 TILAQ
-204 KDAIL
+204 RDAIV
-209 AKSKGNPK
+209 AKAKGNPK
-217 SQGDCVLEF
+217 AEGNCVLEY
-226 ETESGQKCLLS
+226 TTKNGQKILFAS
-237 SGKSERD
+237 SKSERE
-244 TIKML
+244 TIRML
-249 DEAYILLNGGTNL
+249 DEAYLLLAGGTNL
-262 AKRNATIA
+262 KKRNAAIA
-270 RMITDQNKDCIP
+270 FCLTTSVGKPIP
-282 FDFREM
+282 FEIKEM
-288 IKSVR
+288 ADSVR
-293 AEATGLFG
+293 AEATAVFG
-301 TEAVEQRENRLDN
+301 KGAVAQADKPVSRLVKDSTLREDVEKMTEEGKAVTADN
-314 LVKGFDI
+314 LRE
-321 TSSADAM
+321 AYRA
-328 ADKGIAL
+328 
-335 TPDNFR
+335 NCFR
-341 EVFRKSCIMQS
+341 QS
-352 ARNLVKNKID
+352 ALNLVERTVEGLLREMGRKTSDCADIRGDLEKIMPETFRALAEAKTADESKAILDGAMGTIRETTAKAAAAID
-362 AVMQGLGEKAPIGT
+362 AKAK
-376 RIQATL
+376 L
-382 LESMPEVFEALANA
+382 KDF
-396 KTKEEVDGIIESAM
+396 
-410 PKIREATTRGV
+410 
-421 LANKEHKQLE
+421 
-431 NYMNEAFA
+431 MNEAFA
-439 AEMGV
+439 REIGV
-444 KWKGGDAELASF
+444 KWNPANGELASF
-456 RVLAGTRG
+456 EYLATKQGDALKTDILTG
-464 KDLFEAI
+464 K
-471 VGGRNKA
+471 VKA
-478 GTPEEIA
+478 GTPEEITA
-485 SEFKKLAAKT
+485 EFKKLAQKT
-495 AQERAQILRDAD
+495 AHAHAEFLRGAD

-521 HLTAINGIKRLDLA
+521 HLLGISSFKRLDLA
-535 KVASLAKD
+535 KAKALAGE
-543 IDVKPLADAFAQNA
+543 IDVKPLADAFAAKA
-557 PMAKIFEEIAKLR
+557 PMAKIFEEIGKLH
-570 GAAVG
+570 ASAES
-575 KIPVLFEGASEIGAD
+575 KIPALYAGAREIGAD
-590 EDAKGTPLLLFM
+590 ETIKGVPLLLFM
-602 ALDKSPGL
+602 ALDKSPNL
-610 AARLEAFLLNGDVQN
+610 AVKLERFLAGGDVQK
-625 ALNAENAELPNGLLD
+625 AIDAGEGELPVGVAP
-640 VNVYMTARKT
+640 VNAYMGRTPLTPAQ
-650 SLADIAPTIGKPDMK
+650 LAATLGKPDMQ

-701 ILREALAAMPKDM
+701 LLREALNAMPKDM

-753 QEKVLAAGYHKSEL
+753 QGKVLAAGYHKSEL
-767 PMLAD
+767 PMLAE

-837 KSKNCNTLTEKNAGT
+837 KSKNCNTLTEKNAGS

-857 AGLKGFEKFVFE
+857 EGLKGFEKFVFE
-869 DIAIDPTFN
+869 DIAIDPAFD
-878 LASPDPEKAFGIENN
+878 LAAPDPEKAFGIENN

-906 CTGTLAQL
+906 CTGTVAQL

-924 VFAALEPPRTEANT
+924 VFAALEPPSPQPKGA
-938 GGTNVASNAETL
+938 TNVAANSETL
-950 ARTLRHFDEIVAL
+950 SRILRHFDEIVEL
-963 KNSGK
+963 KNAGK
-968 LDRAHIN
+968 LDRTHIN
-975 AVLVPDLELPPD
+975 AVLVPDLDIPPD
-987 APPSTVSDVYITKL
+987 ASPRAVNDAFMTKL
-1001 RAAFPRDMGKLM
+1001 YKKYGTNQGKLM
-1013 EASNYVEQT
+1013 EVSNYIERS
-1022 GCTLDEAV
+1022 GCTLAEALA
-1030 TAAEGK
+1030 AAEGK
-1036 GPKPKTLADYSPTT
+1036 GPKPKTLPDYSPTT
-1050 MRIEDID
+1050 MKIEEID
-1057 GTTSGGRGFMLGDFV
+1057 GSTKGGRRRILGDFV

-1101 FTADGTNGGA
+1101 FTADGKNGGA
-1111 GNSVIAD
+1111 GNAVIAD
-1118 RIENLCGKVHV
+1118 RIETLCGKVHV
-1129 DQASSV
+1129 SQASSV
-1135 MRSLSQ
+1135 MRALSQ

-1147 LPLLLQHGIQGGIG
+1147 LPLLPEQGIQGGIG
-1161 NEHIPLTYTLSRNDD
+1161 NEHIPLTYTLSRNDE

-1215 TLEEAGKK
+1215 TLEESGNK

-1236 KTMQNFILD
+1236 KTMQTFILD
-1245 ASGAQENA
+1245 ASGAPQNA
-1253 PVTEKLG
+1253 PVMEKLG
-1260 RYNAKLQEETRKD
+1260 RFNAKLQEETRKD
-1273 LVNTFVHLVNKH
+1273 LVNTFAFLVNKN
-1285 LVKKDGGGN
+1285 LVRKDGGGN

-1328 SYETARDQLV
+1328 NYETARDQLV
-1338 QFITGDA
+1338 QFITGDDK
-1345 NATYKTASANVKKQT
+1345 ATYKAASANVKKQT
-1360 GLLMSIVTQYGPSMV
+1360 GLLMSIVTQYAPSMV

-1437 ETKVDDTASYEETT
+1437 ETKVDDTTSSEETT

-1480 GKDSDAQLKA
+1480 GKDADAQLKA

>member
-73 GVDMAE
+73 GVGMAE
-79 INKIRKELGLMP
+79 INKIRKELGLAP

-97 SLAERSIK
+97 ALAGRSLK
-105 PLSRQQIREIIDRNI
+105 PLSRQQIRDIIDRN
-120 GAINA
+120 AATINA
-125 SRAEHGQKAFKDST
+125 SRAERGEKAFKTSAQ
-139 RLYGT
+139 LYGT
-144 DKAKLERLAGK
+144 NPTTLHNLEQHR
-155 RNDAA
+155 RAA
-160 GSLNRTQTESEEI
+160 SDSVRRTMTESEEI

-179 ISGDTA
+179 IEGDASEIADDDCRATL
-185 GIDIEKAY
+185 K
-193 DLGLQDTILAQ
+193 TILAQ
-204 KDAIL
+204 RDAIV
-209 AKSKGNPK
+209 AKAKGNPK
-217 SQGDCVLEF
+217 TEGNCVLEYTT
-226 ETESGQKCLLS
+226 ETGQKIQFAS
-237 SGKSERD
+237 SKSERE
-244 TIKML
+244 TIRML
-249 DEAYILLNGGTNL
+249 DEAYLLLSGGTNVK
-262 AKRNATIA
+262 KRNAAIA
-270 RMITDQNKDCIP
+270 FCLTTSVGKPIP
-282 FDFREM
+282 FEIKEM
-288 IKSVR
+288 VDSVR
-293 AEATGLFG
+293 AEATAVFG
-301 TEAVEQRENRLDN
+301 KGAVAQADKPVSRLVKDSTLREDVEKMTEEGKAVTADN
-314 LVKGFDI
+314 L
-321 TSSADAM
+321 
-328 ADKGIAL
+328 
-335 TPDNFR
+335 R
-341 EVFRKSCIMQS
+341 EVYRANCFRQS
-352 ARNLVKNKID
+352 ALNLVERTVEGLLREMGRKTSDCADIRGDLEKIMPETFRALAEAKTADEAKAILDGAMGTIRETTAKAAAAID
-362 AVMQGLGEKAPIGT
+362 AKAK
-376 RIQATL
+376 L
-382 LESMPEVFEALANA
+382 KDF
-396 KTKEEVDGIIESAM
+396 
-410 PKIREATTRGV
+410 
-421 LANKEHKQLE
+421 
-431 NYMNEAFA
+431 MNEAFA
-439 AEMGV
+439 KEIGV
-444 KWKGGDAELASF
+444 KWNPANGELASF
-456 RVLAGTRG
+456 EYLATKQGDALKTDILTG
-464 KDLFEAI
+464 K
-471 VGGRNKA
+471 VKA
-478 GTPEEIA
+478 GTPEEITA
-485 SEFKKLAAKT
+485 EFKKLAQKT
-495 AQERAQILRDAD
+495 AHAHAEFLRGAD

-521 HLTAINGIKRLDLA
+521 HLLGINSFKRLDLA
-535 KVASLAKD
+535 KAKALAGE
-543 IDVKPLADAFAQNA
+543 IDVKPLADAFAAKA
-557 PMAKIFEEIAKLR
+557 PMAKIFEEIGKLH
-570 GAAVG
+570 ASAES
-575 KIPVLFEGASEIGAD
+575 KIPALYAGAREIGAD
-590 EDAKGTPLLLFM
+590 ETIKGVPLLLFM
-602 ALDKSPGL
+602 ALDKSPNL
-610 AARLEAFLLNGDVQN
+610 AVKLERFLAGGDVQKAIDAN
-625 ALNAENAELPNGLLD
+625 EGELPVGVTQVD
-640 VNVYMTARKT
+640 TYMGRPTTTPAQ
-650 SLADIAPTIGKPDMK
+650 LAATLGKPDMQ

-701 ILREALAAMPKDM
+701 VLREALAAMPPDM
-714 SPTPN
+714 PPTPN
-719 FLYGIARGAARG
+719 FLYGIARGAAKN
-731 IDAAGLRSINET
+731 IDAAGLRPLDET

-817 AGLKLMDTFK
+817 AGLKLMDSFK
-827 TWFENTAANV
+827 AWFENTAANV
-837 KSKNCNTLTEKNAGT
+837 KSKNCNTLTEKNAGS

-857 AGLKGFEKFVFE
+857 EGLMGFEKFVFE
-869 DIAIDPTFN
+869 DIALDPTFN
-878 LASPDPEKAFGIENN
+878 LAAPDPEKAFGIENN

-906 CTGTLAQL
+906 CTGTVAQL

-924 VFAALEPPRTEANT
+924 VFAALEPPSPQPKGA
-938 GGTNVASNAETL
+938 TNVAANSDTL
-950 ARTLRHFDEIVAL
+950 SRILRHFDEIVEL

-968 LDRAHIN
+968 LDRTHIN
-975 AVLVPDLELPPD
+975 AVLVPDLDIPPD
-987 APPSTVSDVYITKL
+987 ASPRAVNDAFMTKL
-1001 RAAFPRDMGKLM
+1001 YEKYGTNQGKLM
-1013 EASNYVEQT
+1013 EVSNYIEQS
-1022 GCTLDEAV
+1022 GCTLDEALA
-1030 TAAEGK
+1030 AAEGK
-1036 GPKPKTLADYSPTT
+1036 GPKPATLADYSPTT
-1050 MRIEDID
+1050 MKIEEID
-1057 GTTSGGRGFMLGDFV
+1057 GTTKGGRSLMLGDFV
-1072 RPENPKYLDGTRILG
+1072 RPENPKYLGGTRILG

-1215 TLEEAGKK
+1215 TLEESGKK
-1223 ALAKTAGGTSPAA
+1223 ALAKAAGGTSPAA

-1253 PVTEKLG
+1253 PVMEKLG
-1260 RYNAKLQEETRKD
+1260 RFNAKLQEETRKD
-1273 LVNTFVHLVNKH
+1273 LINTFAFLVNKH

-1328 SYETARDQLV
+1328 NYETARDQLV
-1338 QFITGDA
+1338 QFITGDDK
-1345 NATYKTASANVKKQT
+1345 ATYKAASANVKKQT
-1360 GLLMSIVTQYGPSMV
+1360 GLLMSIVTQYAPSMV

-1390 SLAGGRKGAPNPFQ
+1390 SLAGGRKGAPNPFE
-1404 KPLTWTLGKAE
+1404 KPLVWTLGKAE

-1426 EGIGFLFTAQG
+1426 SGVGFLFSAQG
-1437 ETKVDDTASYEETT
+1437 QTQVDDTASYEETT

>member
-73 GVDMAE
+73 GVDMDE
-79 INKIRKELGLMP
+79 INKIRKELGLAP

-97 SLAERSIK
+97 ALAGRSLK
-105 PLSRQQIREIIDRNI
+105 PLSRQQIRDIIDRNA

-125 SRAEHGQKAFKDST
+125 SRAERGQKAFKTSAQ
-139 RLYGT
+139 LYGT
-144 DKAKLERLAGK
+144 NQTTLHNLEQYR
-155 RNDAA
+155 RAA
-160 GSLNRTQTESEEI
+160 SDSVRRTMTESEEI

-179 ISGDTA
+179 IEGDASEVA
-185 GIDIEKAY
+185 GEDRREMLK
-193 DLGLQDTILAQ
+193 TILAQ
-204 KDAIL
+204 RDAIV
-209 AKSKGNPK
+209 AKAKGNPK
-217 SQGDCVLEF
+217 AEGDCVLEYT
-226 ETESGQKCLLS
+226 TENGQKILFAS
-237 SGKSERD
+237 SKSERE
-244 TIKML
+244 TIRML
-249 DEAYILLNGGTNL
+249 DEAYLLLAGGTNL
-262 AKRNATIA
+262 KKRNAAIA
-270 RMITDQNKDCIP
+270 FCLTTSVGKPIP
-282 FDFREM
+282 FEIKEM
-288 IKSVR
+288 ADSVR
-293 AEATGLFG
+293 AEATAVFG
-301 TEAVEQRENRLDN
+301 KGAVAQADKPVSRLVKDSTLREDVEKMTEEGKAVTADN
-314 LVKGFDI
+314 L
-321 TSSADAM
+321 
-328 ADKGIAL
+328 
-335 TPDNFR
+335 R
-341 EVFRKSCIMQS
+341 EVYRANCFRQS
-352 ARNLVKNKID
+352 ALNLVETTVEGLLREMGRKTSGCAGIRGDLEKIMPETFRALAEAKTADEAKAILDGAMGTIRETTAKAAAAID
-362 AVMQGLGEKAPIGT
+362 AKAK
-376 RIQATL
+376 L
-382 LESMPEVFEALANA
+382 KDF
-396 KTKEEVDGIIESAM
+396 
-410 PKIREATTRGV
+410 
-421 LANKEHKQLE
+421 
-431 NYMNEAFA
+431 MNEAFA
-439 AEMGV
+439 KEIGV
-444 KWKGGDAELASF
+444 KWNPANGELATQGDALKTDI
-456 RVLAGTRG
+456 LMG
-464 KDLFEAI
+464 K
-471 VGGRNKA
+471 VKA
-478 GTPEEIA
+478 GTPEEITA
-485 SEFKKLAAKT
+485 EFKKLAQKT
-495 AQERAQILRDAD
+495 AHAHAEFLRGAD

-514 AVDRVKQ
+514 ALDRVKQ
-521 HLTAINGIKRLDLA
+521 HLLGINSFKRLDLA
-535 KVASLAKD
+535 KAKALAGE
-543 IDVKPLADAFAQNA
+543 IDVKPLADAFAVKA
-557 PMAKIFEEIAKLR
+557 PMAKIFEEIGKLHASAESKIR
-570 GAAVG
+570 ALYAGAR
-575 KIPVLFEGASEIGAD
+575 EIGED
-590 EDAKGTPLLLFM
+590 ERIKGVPLLLFM
-602 ALDKSPGL
+602 ATDNSPNL
-610 AARLEAFLLNGDVQN
+610 AVKLEKFLAGGDVRN
-625 ALNAENAELPNGLLD
+625 AIGHANEGKLPDGVTKVD
-640 VNVYMTARKT
+640 TYMGRPTLTPAQ
-650 SLADIAPTIGKPDMK
+650 LAVTLGKPDMQ

-753 QEKVLAAGYHKSEL
+753 QEKALAAGYHKSEL
-767 PMLAD
+767 PMLAE
-772 AFAFIKSA
+772 AFTFIKSA

-837 KSKNCNTLTEKNAGT
+837 KSKNCNTLTEKNAGSS
-852 TFLTK
+852 FLTK
-857 AGLKGFEKFVFE
+857 EGLMGFEKFVFE
-869 DIAIDPTFN
+869 DIALDPTFN
-878 LASPDPEKAFGIENN
+878 LAAPDPEKAFGIENN
-893 KAMNFFARGNGSG
+893 KAMNFFARGNGSRGNGSG
-906 CTGTLAQL
+906 CTGTVAQL

-924 VFAALEPPRTEANT
+924 VFAALEPPSPQPKGA
-938 GGTNVASNAETL
+938 TNVVANSHTL
-950 ARTLRHFDEIVAL
+950 SRILRHFDEIVEL
-963 KNSGK
+963 KNAGK
-968 LDRAHIN
+968 LDRTHIN
-975 AVLVPDLELPPD
+975 AVLVPDLEIPPD
-987 APPSTVSDVYITKL
+987 ASSHDVNDVFMNKLYKKYSTNQ
-1001 RAAFPRDMGKLM
+1001 GKLM
-1013 EASNYVEQT
+1013 EVSNYIERS
-1022 GCTLDEAV
+1022 GCTLAEALA
-1030 TAAEGK
+1030 AAEGK
-1036 GPKPKTLADYSPTT
+1036 GPKPKTLPDYSPTT
-1050 MRIEDID
+1050 MKIEEID
-1057 GTTSGGRGFMLGDFV
+1057 GTTKGGRSLMLGDFV

-1101 FTADGTNGGA
+1101 FTADGKNGGA
-1111 GNSVIAD
+1111 GNAVIAG
-1118 RIENLCGKVHV
+1118 RIETLCGKVHV
-1129 DQASSV
+1129 SQASSV
-1135 MRSLSQ
+1135 MRALSQ

-1147 LPLLLQHGIQGGIG
+1147 LPLLPEQGIQGGIG

-1215 TLEEAGKK
+1215 TLEESGNK

-1253 PVTEKLG
+1253 PVMEKLG
-1260 RYNAKLQEETRKD
+1260 RFNAKLQEETRKD
-1273 LVNTFVHLVNKH
+1273 LVNTFAFLVNKH

-1328 SYETARDQLV
+1328 NYETARDQLV
-1338 QFITGDA
+1338 QFITGDDK
-1345 NATYKTASANVKKQT
+1345 ATYKAASANVKKQT
-1360 GLLMSIVTQYGPSMV
+1360 GLLMSIVTQYAPSMV
-1375 KNAFVSTLSNGGHEM
+1375 KNGFISTLQKAGHEYN
-1390 SLAGGRKGAPNPFQ
+1390 LTGGRKEAPNPFQ

-1437 ETKVDDTASYEETT
+1437 QTKLDDTASYEETT

-1480 GKDSDAQLKA
+1480 GNNTDAQLSA
-1490 IPQQFR
+1490 IPEQFR

>member
-73 GVDMAE
+73 GVDMDE
-79 INKIRKELGLMP
+79 INKIRKELGLAP

-97 SLAERSIK
+97 ALAGRSLK
-105 PLSRQQIREIIDRNI
+105 PLSRQQIRDIIDRN
-120 GAINA
+120 AATINA
-125 SRAEHGQKAFKDST
+125 SRAERGQKAFKTSAQ
-139 RLYGT
+139 LYGT
-144 DKAKLERLAGK
+144 NQTTLHNLEQYR
-155 RNDAA
+155 RAA
-160 GSLNRTQTESEEI
+160 SDSVRRTMTESEEI

-179 ISGDTA
+179 IEGDASEVA
-185 GIDIEKAY
+185 GEDRREMLK
-193 DLGLQDTILAQ
+193 TILAQ
-204 KDAIL
+204 RDAIV
-209 AKSKGNPK
+209 AKAKGNPK
-217 SQGDCVLEF
+217 AEGNCVLEYT
-226 ETESGQKCLLS
+226 TENGQKILFAS
-237 SGKSERD
+237 SKSERE
-244 TIKML
+244 TIRML
-249 DEAYILLNGGTNL
+249 DEAYLLLAGGTNL
-262 AKRNATIA
+262 KKRNAAIA
-270 RMITDQNKDCIP
+270 FCLTTSVGKPIP
-282 FDFREM
+282 FEIKEM
-288 IKSVR
+288 ADSVR
-293 AEATGLFG
+293 AEATAVFG
-301 TEAVEQRENRLDN
+301 KGAVAQADKPVSRLVKDSTLREDVEKMTEEGKAVTADN
-314 LVKGFDI
+314 L
-321 TSSADAM
+321 
-328 ADKGIAL
+328 
-335 TPDNFR
+335 R
-341 EVFRKSCIMQS
+341 EVYRANCFRQS
-352 ARNLVKNKID
+352 ALNLVERTVEGLLREMGRKTSDCADIRGDLEKIMPETFRALAEAKTADEAKAILDGAMGTIRETTAKAAAAID
-362 AVMQGLGEKAPIGT
+362 AKAK
-376 RIQATL
+376 L
-382 LESMPEVFEALANA
+382 KDF
-396 KTKEEVDGIIESAM
+396 
-410 PKIREATTRGV
+410 
-421 LANKEHKQLE
+421 
-431 NYMNEAFA
+431 MNEAFA
-439 AEMGV
+439 KEIGV
-444 KWKGGDAELASF
+444 KWNPANGELASF
-456 RVLAGTRG
+456 EYLAATQGDALKTDILMG
-464 KDLFEAI
+464 K
-471 VGGRNKA
+471 VKA
-478 GTPEEIA
+478 GTPEEITA
-485 SEFKKLAAKT
+485 EFKKLAQKT
-495 AQERAQILRDAD
+495 AHAHAEFLRGAD

-521 HLTAINGIKRLDLA
+521 HLLGINSFKRLDLA
-535 KVASLAKD
+535 KAKALAGE
-543 IDVKPLADAFAQNA
+543 IDVKPLADAFAAKA
-557 PMAKIFEEIAKLR
+557 PMAKIFEEIGKLN
-570 GAAVG
+570 ASAES
-575 KIPVLFEGASEIGAD
+575 KIPALYAGAREIGAD
-590 EDAKGTPLLLFM
+590 ETIKGVPLLLFM
-602 ALDKSPGL
+602 ALDKSPNL
-610 AARLEAFLLNGDVQN
+610 AVKLERFLAGGDVQKAIDADEGKLPVGVAPVN
-625 ALNAENAELPNGLLD
+625 A
-640 VNVYMTARKT
+640 YMGRTPLTPAQ
-650 SLADIAPTIGKPDMK
+650 LAATLGKPDMQ

-753 QEKVLAAGYHKSEL
+753 QGKVLAAGYHKSEL

-817 AGLKLMDTFK
+817 AGLKLMDSFK

-837 KSKNCNTLTEKNAGT
+837 KSKNCNTLTEKNAGS

-857 AGLKGFEKFVFE
+857 EGLKGFEKFVFE
-869 DIAIDPTFN
+869 DIAIDPAFD
-878 LASPDPEKAFGIENN
+878 LAAPDPEKAFGIENN

-906 CTGTLAQL
+906 CTGTVAQL

-924 VFAALEPPRTEANT
+924 VFAALEPPSPQPKGA
-938 GGTNVASNAETL
+938 TNVVANSHTL
-950 ARTLRHFDEIVAL
+950 SRILRHFDEIVEL

-968 LDRAHIN
+968 LDRTHIN
-975 AVLVPDLELPPD
+975 AVLVPDLEIPPD
-987 APPSTVSDVYITKL
+987 ASSHDVNDVFMNKLYKKYSTNQ
-1001 RAAFPRDMGKLM
+1001 GKLM
-1013 EASNYVEQT
+1013 EVSNYIERS
-1022 GCTLDEAV
+1022 GCTLAEALA
-1030 TAAEGK
+1030 AAEGK
-1036 GPKPKTLADYSPTT
+1036 GPKPKTLPDYSPTT
-1050 MRIEDID
+1050 MKIEEID
-1057 GTTSGGRGFMLGDFV
+1057 GSTKGGRSRILGDFV
-1072 RPENPKYLDGTRILG
+1072 RPENPKYLDGTRILSA
-1087 EEQNHFTVKIGQET
+1087 EQNHFTVKIGQET
-1101 FTADGTNGGA
+1101 FTADGKNGGA
-1111 GNSVIAD
+1111 GNAVIAN
-1118 RIENLCGKVHV
+1118 RIETLCGKVHV
-1129 DQASSV
+1129 SQASSV
-1135 MRSLSQ
+1135 MRALSQ

-1147 LPLLLQHGIQGGIG
+1147 LPLLPEQGIQGGIG
-1161 NEHIPLTYTLSRNDD
+1161 TEHIPLTYTLSRNDE

-1215 TLEEAGKK
+1215 TLEESGNK

-1253 PVTEKLG
+1253 PVMEKLG
-1260 RYNAKLQEETRKD
+1260 RFNAKLQEETRKD
-1273 LVNTFVHLVNKH
+1273 LVNTFAFLVNKH

-1328 SYETARDQLV
+1328 NYETARDQLV
-1338 QFITGDA
+1338 QFITGDDK
-1345 NATYKTASANVKKQT
+1345 ATYKAASANVKKQT
-1360 GLLMSIVTQYGPSMV
+1360 GLLMSIVTQYAPSMV
-1375 KNAFVSTLSNGGHEM
+1375 KNGFISTLQKAGHEYN
-1390 SLAGGRKGAPNPFQ
+1390 LTGGRKEAPNPFQ

-1437 ETKVDDTASYEETT
+1437 QTKVDDTASYEETT

-1480 GKDSDAQLKA
+1480 GKDADAQLSA

>member
-73 GVDMAE
+73 GVDMDE
-79 INKIRKELGLMP
+79 INKIRKELGLAP

-97 SLAERSIK
+97 ALAGRSIK
-105 PLSRQQIREIIDRNI
+105 PLSRQQIRDIIDRNAN
-120 GAINA
+120 AINA
-125 SRAEHGQKAFKDST
+125 TRAERGQKAFKTSAQ
-139 RLYGT
+139 LYGT
-144 DKAKLERLAGK
+144 NQTTLHNLEQYR
-155 RNDAA
+155 RAA
-160 GSLNRTQTESEEI
+160 SDSVRRTMTESEEI

-179 ISGDTA
+179 IEGDA
-185 GIDIEKAY
+185 SEVADEDRREMLK
-193 DLGLQDTILAQ
+193 TILAQ
-204 KDAIL
+204 RDAIV
-209 AKSKGNPK
+209 AKAKGNPK
-217 SQGDCVLEF
+217 AEGNCVLEYT
-226 ETESGQKCLLS
+226 TENGQKILFAS
-237 SGKSERD
+237 SKSERE
-244 TIKML
+244 TIRML
-249 DEAYILLNGGTNL
+249 DEAYLLLAGGTNL
-262 AKRNATIA
+262 KKRNAAIA
-270 RMITDQNKDCIP
+270 FCLTTSVGKPIP
-282 FDFREM
+282 FEIKEM
-288 IKSVR
+288 ADSVR
-293 AEATGLFG
+293 AEATAVFG
-301 TEAVEQRENRLDN
+301 KGAVAQADKPVSR
-314 LVKGFDI
+314 LVKDSTLREDVEKMTAEGKAV
-321 TSSADAM
+321 TA
-328 ADKGIAL
+328 
-335 TPDNFR
+335 DNFR
-341 EVFRKSCIMQS
+341 EVYRANCFRQS
-352 ARNLVKNKID
+352 ALNLVERTVEGLLREMGRKTSDCADIRGDLEKIMPETFRALAEAKTADEAKAILDGAMGTIRETTAKAAAAID
-362 AVMQGLGEKAPIGT
+362 AKAK
-376 RIQATL
+376 
-382 LESMPEVFEALANA
+382 LEDF
-396 KTKEEVDGIIESAM
+396 
-410 PKIREATTRGV
+410 
-421 LANKEHKQLE
+421 
-431 NYMNEAFA
+431 MNEAFA
-439 AEMGV
+439 KEIGV
-444 KWKGGDAELASF
+444 KWNPANGELASF
-456 RVLAGTRG
+456 EYLATKQGDALKTDILTG
-464 KDLFEAI
+464 K
-471 VGGRNKA
+471 VKA
-478 GTPEEIA
+478 GTPEEITA
-485 SEFKKLAAKT
+485 EFKKLAQKT
-495 AQERAQILRDAD
+495 AHAHAEFLRGAD

-521 HLTAINGIKRLDLA
+521 HLLGISSFKRLDLA
-535 KVASLAKD
+535 KAKALAGE
-543 IDVKPLADAFAQNA
+543 IDVKPLADAFAAKA
-557 PMAKIFEEIAKLR
+557 PMAKIFEEIGKLH
-570 GAAVG
+570 ASAES
-575 KIPVLFEGASEIGAD
+575 KIPALYAGAREIGAD
-590 EDAKGTPLLLFM
+590 ETIKGVPLLLFM
-602 ALDKSPGL
+602 ALDKSPNL
-610 AARLEAFLLNGDVQN
+610 AVKLERFLAGGDVQKAIDANEGKLPDGVTQVN
-625 ALNAENAELPNGLLD
+625 A
-640 VNVYMTARKT
+640 YMGRTPLTPAQ
-650 SLADIAPTIGKPDMK
+650 LAATLGKPDMQ

-731 IDAAGLRSINET
+731 IDAAGLRAINET

-753 QEKVLAAGYHKSEL
+753 QEKALAAGYHKSEL
-767 PMLAD
+767 PMLAE

-817 AGLKLMDTFK
+817 AGLKLMDSFK

-837 KSKNCNTLTEKNAGT
+837 KSKNCNTLTEKNAGS

-857 AGLKGFEKFVFE
+857 EGLMGFEKFVFE
-869 DIAIDPTFN
+869 DIALDPTFN
-878 LASPDPEKAFGIENN
+878 LAAPDPEKAFGIENN

-906 CTGTLAQL
+906 CTGTVAQL

-924 VFAALEPPRTEANT
+924 VFAALEPPSPQPKGA
-938 GGTNVASNAETL
+938 TNVVANSHTL
-950 ARTLRHFDEIVAL
+950 SRILRHFDEIVEL
-963 KNSGK
+963 KNAGK
-968 LDRAHIN
+968 LDRTHIN
-975 AVLVPDLELPPD
+975 AVLVPDLEIPPD
-987 APPSTVSDVYITKL
+987 ASSHDVNDVFMNKLYKKYSTNQ
-1001 RAAFPRDMGKLM
+1001 GKLM
-1013 EASNYVEQT
+1013 EVSNYIERS
-1022 GCTLDEAV
+1022 GCTLAEALA
-1030 TAAEGK
+1030 AAEGK
-1036 GPKPKTLADYSPTT
+1036 GPKPKTLPDYSPTT
-1050 MRIEDID
+1050 MKIEEID
-1057 GTTSGGRGFMLGDFV
+1057 GTTKGGRSRILGDFV

-1101 FTADGTNGGA
+1101 FTADGKNGGA
-1111 GNSVIAD
+1111 GNAVIAD
-1118 RIENLCGKVHV
+1118 RIETLCGKVHV
-1129 DQASSV
+1129 SQASSV
-1135 MRSLSQ
+1135 MRALSQ

-1147 LPLLLQHGIQGGIG
+1147 LPLLPEQGIQGGIG
-1161 NEHIPLTYTLSRNDD
+1161 NEHIPLTYTLSRNDE

-1215 TLEEAGKK
+1215 TLEESGNK

-1253 PVTEKLG
+1253 PVMEKLG
-1260 RYNAKLQEETRKD
+1260 RFNAKLQEETRKD
-1273 LVNTFVHLVNKH
+1273 LVNTFAFLVNKH

-1328 SYETARDQLV
+1328 NYETARDQLV
-1338 QFITGDA
+1338 QFITGDDK
-1345 NATYKTASANVKKQT
+1345 ATYKAASANVKKQT
-1360 GLLMSIVTQYGPSMV
+1360 GLLMSIVTQYAPSMV
-1375 KNAFVSTLSNGGHEM
+1375 KNGFISTLQKAGHEYN
-1390 SLAGGRKGAPNPFQ
+1390 LTGGRKEAPNPFQ

-1437 ETKVDDTASYEETT
+1437 QTKLDDTASYEETT

-1480 GKDSDAQLKA
+1480 GNNTDAQLAA

>member
-79 INKIRKELGLMP
+79 INKIRKELGLAP

-97 SLAERSIK
+97 ALAGRSLK
-105 PLSRQQIREIIDRNI
+105 PLSRQQIRDIIDRNAN
-120 GAINA
+120 AINA
-125 SRAEHGQKAFKDST
+125 SRAEHGQKAFKTSAQ
-139 RLYGT
+139 LYGT
-144 DKAKLERLAGK
+144 NQTTLHNLEQYR
-155 RNDAA
+155 RAA
-160 GSLNRTQTESEEI
+160 SDSVRRTMTESEEI

-179 ISGDTA
+179 IEGNAAEVDGDYRHETL
-185 GIDIEKAY
+185 KM
-193 DLGLQDTILAQ
+193 ILAQ
-204 KDAIL
+204 RDAIV
-209 AKSKGNPK
+209 AKAKGNPK
-217 SQGDCVLEF
+217 AEGNCVLEYT
-226 ETESGQKCLLS
+226 TENGQKILFAS
-237 SGKSERD
+237 SKSERE
-244 TIKML
+244 TIRML
-249 DEAYILLNGGTNL
+249 DEAYLLLAGGTNL
-262 AKRNATIA
+262 KKRNAAIA
-270 RMITDQNKDCIP
+270 FCLTTSVGKPIP
-282 FDFREM
+282 FEIKEM
-288 IKSVR
+288 ADSVR
-293 AEATGLFG
+293 AEATAVFG
-301 TEAVEQRENRLDN
+301 KGAVAQADKPVSRLVKDSTLREDVEKMTEEGKAVTADN
-314 LVKGFDI
+314 L
-321 TSSADAM
+321 
-328 ADKGIAL
+328 
-335 TPDNFR
+335 R
-341 EVFRKSCIMQS
+341 EVYRANCFRQS
-352 ARNLVKNKID
+352 ALNLVERTVEGLLREMGRKTSDCADIRGDLEKIMPETFRALAEAKTADEAKAILDGAMGTIRETTAKAAAAID
-362 AVMQGLGEKAPIGT
+362 AKAK
-376 RIQATL
+376 L
-382 LESMPEVFEALANA
+382 KDF
-396 KTKEEVDGIIESAM
+396 
-410 PKIREATTRGV
+410 
-421 LANKEHKQLE
+421 
-431 NYMNEAFA
+431 MNEAFA
-439 AEMGV
+439 KEIGV
-444 KWKGGDAELASF
+444 KWNPANGELASF
-456 RVLAGTRG
+456 EYLAATQGDALKTDILMG
-464 KDLFEAI
+464 K
-471 VGGRNKA
+471 VKA
-478 GTPEEIA
+478 GTPEEITA
-485 SEFKKLAAKT
+485 EFKKLAQKT
-495 AQERAQILRDAD
+495 AHAHAEFLRGAD

-514 AVDRVKQ
+514 ALDRVKQ
-521 HLTAINGIKRLDLA
+521 HLLGINSFKRLDLA
-535 KVASLAKD
+535 KAKELAGE
-543 IDVKPLADAFAQNA
+543 IDVKPLADAFAAKA
-557 PMAKIFEEIAKLR
+557 PMAKIFEEIGKLN
-570 GAAVG
+570 ASAES
-575 KIPVLFEGASEIGAD
+575 KIPALYAGAREIGAD
-590 EDAKGTPLLLFM
+590 ETIKGVPLLLFM
-602 ALDKSPGL
+602 ALDKSPNL
-610 AARLEAFLLNGDVQN
+610 AVKLERFLAGGDVQK
-625 ALNAENAELPNGLLD
+625 AIDADERELPDGVTQVD
-640 VNVYMTARKT
+640 TYMGRPTTTPAQ
-650 SLADIAPTIGKPDMK
+650 LAATLGKPDMQ

-743 AKRFAQDAAM
+743 AKRFAKDAAM
-753 QEKVLAAGYHKSEL
+753 QGKVLAAGYHKSEL
-767 PMLAD
+767 PMLAE

-837 KSKNCNTLTEKNAGT
+837 KSKNCNTLTEKNAGS

-857 AGLKGFEKFVFE
+857 EGLMGFEKFVFE
-869 DIAIDPTFN
+869 DIALDPTFN
-878 LASPDPEKAFGIENN
+878 LAAPDPEKAFGIENN

-906 CTGTLAQL
+906 CTGTVAQL

-924 VFAALEPPRTEANT
+924 VFAALEPPSPQPKGA
-938 GGTNVASNAETL
+938 TNVVANSDTL
-950 ARTLRHFDEIVAL
+950 SRILRHFDEIVEL

-968 LDRAHIN
+968 LDRTHIN
-975 AVLVPDLELPPD
+975 AVLVPDLDIPPD
-987 APPSTVSDVYITKL
+987 ASSHDVNDVFINKLYKKYSTNQ
-1001 RAAFPRDMGKLM
+1001 GKLM
-1013 EASNYVEQT
+1013 EVSNYIEQS
-1022 GCTLDEAV
+1022 GCTLAEALA
-1030 TAAEGK
+1030 AAEGK
-1036 GPKPKTLADYSPTT
+1036 GPKPKTLPDYSPTT
-1050 MRIEDID
+1050 MKIEEID
-1057 GTTSGGRGFMLGDFV
+1057 GSTKGGRSRILGDFV
-1072 RPENPKYLDGTRILG
+1072 RPENPKYLDGTRILSA
-1087 EEQNHFTVKIGQET
+1087 EQNHFTVHIGQET
-1101 FTADGTNGGA
+1101 FTADGKNGGA
-1111 GNSVIAD
+1111 GNAVIAG
-1118 RIENLCGKVHV
+1118 RIETLCGKVHV
-1129 DQASSV
+1129 SQASSV
-1135 MRSLSQ
+1135 MRALSQ

-1147 LPLLLQHGIQGGIG
+1147 LPLLPEQGIRGDIG
-1161 NEHIPLTYTLSRNDD
+1161 TEHIPLTYTLSRDDD

-1215 TLEEAGKK
+1215 TLEESGNK

-1245 ASGAQENA
+1245 ASGARENA
-1253 PVTEKLG
+1253 PVMEKLG
-1260 RYNAKLQEETRKD
+1260 RFNAKLQEETRKD
-1273 LVNTFVHLVNKH
+1273 LVNTFAFLVNKH

-1328 SYETARDQLV
+1328 NYETARDQLV
-1338 QFITGDA
+1338 QFITGDDK
-1345 NATYKTASANVKKQT
+1345 ATYKAASANVKKQT
-1360 GLLMSIVTQYGPSMV
+1360 GLLMSIVTQYAPSMV

-1437 ETKVDDTASYEETT
+1437 QTQVDDTTSYEETT
-1451 LDITI
+1451 FDITI

-1461 STLAD
+1461 ATLAD

-1480 GKDSDAQLKA
+1480 GKDSDAQLSA

-1507 HFDAPAA
+1507 HLDAPAA

>member
-1 MAINLANLNISLDQF
+1 MAIDLSRINISLDQF

-21 GDYNAGEVALKSES
+21 GDYNAGEVALKSQS

-45 RLSANTKSISHEEVL
+45 RLGANTQAISHEEVL
-60 AIKNAFMKALSAN
+60 AIKNAFVKALAAN
-73 GVDMAE
+73 GVGSDE
-79 INKIRKELGLMP
+79 INKIRKELGLAP

-97 SLAERSIK
+97 ALAWRSLK
-105 PLSRQQIREIIDRNI
+105 PLSRQQIRDIIDRNAI
-120 GAINA
+120 AINA
-125 SRAEHGQKAFKDST
+125 ARAERGEKAFKTSAQ
-139 RLYGT
+139 LYGT
-144 DKAKLERLAGK
+144 NQTTLHNLEQYR
-155 RNDAA
+155 RAA
-160 GSLNRTQTESEEI
+160 SDSVHRTMTESEEI

-179 ISGDTA
+179 IEGNAAEVDGDDRSETQKM
-185 GIDIEKAY
+185 II
-193 DLGLQDTILAQ
+193 AQ
-204 KDAIL
+204 RDAII
-209 AKSKGNPK
+209 AKAKGNPK
-217 SQGDCVLEF
+217 AEGNCVLEYTT
-226 ETESGQKCLLS
+226 ETGQKILFAS
-237 SGKSERD
+237 SKSERE
-244 TIKML
+244 TIRML
-249 DEAYILLNGGTNL
+249 DEAYLLLGGGTNVK
-262 AKRNATIA
+262 KRNHALAFCMTTA
-270 RMITDQNKDCIP
+270 AGKPIP
-282 FDFREM
+282 FEFKEM
-288 IKSVR
+288 INSVR
-293 AEATGLFG
+293 AEATAVFG
-301 TEAVEQRENRLDN
+301 KVAVEQRDEYVQN
-314 LVKGFDI
+314 LVDSNTMSLD
-321 TSSADAM
+321 TSKLTAEGKAMTAD
-328 ADKGIAL
+328 
-335 TPDNFR
+335 N
-341 EVFRKSCIMQS
+341 
-352 ARNLVKNKID
+352 
-362 AVMQGLGEKAPIGT
+362 
-376 RIQATL
+376 
-382 LESMPEVFEALANA
+382 
-396 KTKEEVDGIIESAM
+396 
-410 PKIREATTRGV
+410 IREAYRANCFTRSASNLIEKTVKGLLGEMGHKTSDCATIRADLQKIMPETFSALAKAKTADEAKAILDGAMGTIRETT
-421 LANKEHKQLE
+421 AKAAAAIDAAEKLE
-431 NYMNEAFA
+431 GFMNEAFA
-439 AEMGV
+439 KEIGV
-444 KWKGGDAELASF
+444 KWNPANGNLASF
-456 RVLAGTRG
+456 RYLATKQGGALKTGIATG
-464 KDLFEAI
+464 K
-471 VGGRNKA
+471 VKA
-478 GTPEEIA
+478 DTPEEITA
-485 SEFKKLAAKT
+485 EFKKLAQKT
-495 AQERAQILRDAD
+495 AHEHAEFLRGAD

-521 HLTAINGIKRLDLA
+521 HLLSINSFKLLDLA
-535 KVASLAKD
+535 KAKTLAGD
-543 IDVKPLADAFAQNA
+543 IDVKPLADAIAAKA
-557 PMAKIFEEIAKLR
+557 PMAKIFEEIGKLFTS
-570 GAAVG
+570 AES
-575 KIPVLFEGASEIGAD
+575 KIATLFEGSEEIGAD
-590 EDAKGTPLLLFM
+590 ESTRGVPLLLFM
-602 ALDKSPGL
+602 AMDKAPNL
-610 AARLEAFLLNGDVQN
+610 AVNLERFLAGGDVQN
-625 ALNAENAELPNGLLD
+625 AIDADEGELPFGVRE
-640 VNVYMTARKT
+640 VNVYMTRPTLTPAQ
-650 SLADIAPTIGKPDMK
+650 LAATLGKPDMQ

-701 ILREALAAMPKDM
+701 ILREALASMPQDM
-714 SPTPN
+714 PPTPN
-719 FLYGIARGAARG
+719 FLYGIARGAAKN
-731 IDAAGLRSINET
+731 IDATGLRSINET

-780 TGCSDADALTKT
+780 TGCTEAEALKKT
-792 LDPASS
+792 LDPASP

-827 TWFENTAANV
+827 AWFENTAANV
-837 KSKNCNTLTEKNAGT
+837 KARNCNTPTEKNAGT

-878 LASPDPEKAFGIENN
+878 LAAPDPEKAFGIENN

-938 GGTNVASNAETL
+938 GGTNVAGNAETL

-1030 TAAEGK
+1030 AAAEGK

-1050 MRIEDID
+1050 MKIEDID

-1072 RPENPKYLDGTRILG
+1072 RPENPKYLDGTRALRP
-1087 EEQNHFTVKIGQET
+1087 EQNHFTVKIGQET

-1147 LPLLLQHGIQGGIG
+1147 LPMLQQHGIQGGIG
-1161 NEHIPLTYTLSRNDD
+1161 NEHIPLTYTLSRNDE
-1176 TGAITIRYSEPEGMP
+1176 TGAVTIHYSEPEGMP

-1215 TLEEAGKK
+1215 TLEESGRK

-1245 ASGAQENA
+1245 ASGAPQNA
-1253 PVTEKLG
+1253 PVMEKLG
-1260 RYNAKLQEETRKD
+1260 RFNAKLQEEARKD
-1273 LVNTFVHLVNKH
+1273 LVNTFALLVNKH
-1285 LVKKDGGGN
+1285 LVTKDQGGN
-1294 RTEDFDCV
+1294 RVEDFDGV

-1315 TVNLPGGGKVSTT
+1315 TVNLPGGGKVSTKN
-1328 SYETARDQLV
+1328 YETARDQLV
-1338 QFITGDA
+1338 QFITGDDK
-1345 NATYKTASANVKKQT
+1345 ATYKAASANVKKQT
-1360 GLLMSIVTQYGPSMV
+1360 GLLMSIVTQYGPSVV
-1375 KNAFVSTLSNGGHEM
+1375 KNAFGSTLSQGGHEM
-1390 SLAGGRKGAPNPFQ
+1390 SLAGGRMKIQNPFE

-1426 EGIGFLFTAQG
+1426 SGVGFLFSAQG
-1437 ETKVDDTASYEETT
+1437 QTQVDDTTSYEETT

-1466 QDWSTFDEGAVNAA
+1466 QDWSTFDEGAFNAA
-1480 GKDSDAQLKA
+1480 GNNTDARLSA
-1490 IPQQFR
+1490 IPEQFR
-1496 LEATVNASYNL
+1496 LEATVHASYNL
-1507 HFDAPAA
+1507 HFDAPPA

>member
-73 GVDMAE
+73 GVDMDE
-79 INKIRKELGLMP
+79 INKIRKELGLAP

-97 SLAERSIK
+97 ALAGRSLK
-105 PLSRQQIREIIDRNI
+105 PLSRQQIRDIIDRNAN
-120 GAINA
+120 AINA
-125 SRAEHGQKAFKDST
+125 TRAERGQKAFKTSAQ
-139 RLYGT
+139 LYGT
-144 DKAKLERLAGK
+144 DQTKLNNLAGY
-155 RNDAA
+155 RRAA
-160 GSLNRTQTESEEI
+160 SDSVRRTLTESEEI

-179 ISGDTA
+179 IEGNAAEVADE
-185 GIDIEKAY
+185 DRREMLK
-193 DLGLQDTILAQ
+193 TILAQ
-204 KDAIL
+204 RDAIV
-209 AKSKGNPK
+209 AKAKGNPK
-217 SQGDCVLEF
+217 AEGNCVLEYT
-226 ETESGQKCLLS
+226 TENGQKILFAS
-237 SGKSERD
+237 SKSERE
-244 TIKML
+244 TIRML
-249 DEAYILLNGGTNL
+249 DEAYLLLAGGTNL
-262 AKRNATIA
+262 KKRNAAIA
-270 RMITDQNKDCIP
+270 FCLTTSVGKPIP
-282 FDFREM
+282 FEIKEM
-288 IKSVR
+288 ADSVR
-293 AEATGLFG
+293 AEATAVFG
-301 TEAVEQRENRLDN
+301 KGAVAQADKPVSRLVKDSTLREDVEKMTEEGKAVTADN
-314 LVKGFDI
+314 L
-321 TSSADAM
+321 
-328 ADKGIAL
+328 
-335 TPDNFR
+335 R
-341 EVFRKSCIMQS
+341 EVYRANCFRQS
-352 ARNLVKNKID
+352 ALNLVERTVEGLLREMGRKTSDCADIRGDLEKIMPETFRALAEAKTADEAKAILDGAMGTIRETTAKAAAAID
-362 AVMQGLGEKAPIGT
+362 AKAK
-376 RIQATL
+376 L
-382 LESMPEVFEALANA
+382 KDF
-396 KTKEEVDGIIESAM
+396 
-410 PKIREATTRGV
+410 
-421 LANKEHKQLE
+421 
-431 NYMNEAFA
+431 MNEAFA
-439 AEMGV
+439 REIGV
-444 KWKGGDAELASF
+444 KWNPANGELASF
-456 RVLAGTRG
+456 EYLATKQGDALKTDILTG
-464 KDLFEAI
+464 K
-471 VGGRNKA
+471 VKA
-478 GTPEEIA
+478 GTPEEITA
-485 SEFKKLAAKT
+485 EFKKLAQKT
-495 AQERAQILRDAD
+495 AHAHAEFLRGAD

-521 HLTAINGIKRLDLA
+521 HLLGISSFKRLDLA
-535 KVASLAKD
+535 KAKALAGE
-543 IDVKPLADAFAQNA
+543 IDVKPLADAFAAKA
-557 PMAKIFEEIAKLR
+557 PMAKIFEEIGKLN
-570 GAAVG
+570 ASAES
-575 KIPVLFEGASEIGAD
+575 KIPALYAGAREIGAD
-590 EDAKGTPLLLFM
+590 ETIKGVPLLLFM
-602 ALDKSPGL
+602 ALDKSPNL
-610 AARLEAFLLNGDVQN
+610 AVKLERFLAGGDVQK
-625 ALNAENAELPNGLLD
+625 AIDADEGELPVGVAP
-640 VNVYMTARKT
+640 VNAYMGRTPLTPAQ
-650 SLADIAPTIGKPDMK
+650 LAATLGKPDMQ

-676 DEAGLAQLPPEKK
+676 DEAGLAHLPPEKK

-701 ILREALAAMPKDM
+701 VLREALAAMPPDM
-714 SPTPN
+714 PPTPN
-719 FLYGIARGAARG
+719 FLYGIARGAAKN
-731 IDAAGLRSINET
+731 IDAAGLRPINET

-767 PMLAD
+767 PILAD

-837 KSKNCNTLTEKNAGT
+837 KSKNCNTLTEKNAGS

-857 AGLKGFEKFVFE
+857 EGLKGFEKFVFE
-869 DIAIDPTFN
+869 DIAIDPAFD
-878 LASPDPEKAFGIENN
+878 LAAPDPEKAFGIENN

-906 CTGTLAQL
+906 CTGTVAQL

-924 VFAALEPPRTEANT
+924 VFAALEPPSPQPKGA
-938 GGTNVASNAETL
+938 TNVVANSHTL
-950 ARTLRHFDEIVAL
+950 SRILRHFDEIVEL
-963 KNSGK
+963 KNAGK
-968 LDRAHIN
+968 LDRTHIN
-975 AVLVPDLELPPD
+975 AVLVPDLEIPPD
-987 APPSTVSDVYITKL
+987 ASSHDVNDVFMNKLYKKYSTNQ
-1001 RAAFPRDMGKLM
+1001 GKLM
-1013 EASNYVEQT
+1013 EVSNYIERS
-1022 GCTLDEAV
+1022 GCTLAEALA
-1030 TAAEGK
+1030 AAEGK
-1036 GPKPKTLADYSPTT
+1036 GPKPKTLPDYSPTT
-1050 MRIEDID
+1050 MKIEEID
-1057 GTTSGGRGFMLGDFV
+1057 GTTKGGRSLMLGDFV

-1101 FTADGTNGGA
+1101 FTADGKNGGA
-1111 GNSVIAD
+1111 GNAVIAG
-1118 RIENLCGKVHV
+1118 RIETLCGKVHV
-1129 DQASSV
+1129 SQASSV
-1135 MRSLSQ
+1135 MRALSQ

-1147 LPLLLQHGIQGGIG
+1147 LPLLPEQGIQGGIG
-1161 NEHIPLTYTLSRNDD
+1161 NEHIPLTYTLSRNDE

-1215 TLEEAGKK
+1215 TLEESGNK

-1253 PVTEKLG
+1253 PVMEKLG
-1260 RYNAKLQEETRKD
+1260 RFNAKLQEETRKD
-1273 LVNTFVHLVNKH
+1273 LVNTFAFLVNKH

-1315 TVNLPGGGKVSTT
+1315 TVNLPGGGKVSNDN
-1328 SYETARDQLV
+1328 YETARDQLV
-1338 QFITGDA
+1338 QFITGDDK
-1345 NATYKTASANVKKQT
+1345 ATYKAASANVKKQT
-1360 GLLMSIVTQYGPSMV
+1360 GLLMSIVTQYAPSMV
-1375 KNAFVSTLSNGGHEM
+1375 KNGFISTLQKAGHEYN
-1390 SLAGGRKGAPNPFQ
+1390 LTGGRKEAPNPFQ

-1437 ETKVDDTASYEETT
+1437 QTKLDDTASYEETT

-1480 GKDSDAQLKA
+1480 GKDADAQLSA
-1490 IPQQFR
+1490 IPEQFR

>member
-79 INKIRKELGLMP
+79 INKIRKELGLAP

-97 SLAERSIK
+97 ALAGRSLK
-105 PLSRQQIREIIDRNI
+105 PLSRQQIRDIIDRNAA
-120 GAINA
+120 AINA
-125 SRAEHGQKAFKDST
+125 ARAERGEKAFKTSAQ
-139 RLYGT
+139 LYGT
-144 DKAKLERLAGK
+144 NPTTLHNLEKHR
-155 RNDAA
+155 RAA
-160 GSLNRTQTESEEI
+160 SDSVRRTMTESEEI

-179 ISGDTA
+179 IEGNAAEVADE
-185 GIDIEKAY
+185 DRREMLK
-193 DLGLQDTILAQ
+193 TILAQ
-204 KDAIL
+204 RDAIV
-209 AKSKGNPK
+209 AKAKGNPK
-217 SQGDCVLEF
+217 AEGNCVLEYT
-226 ETESGQKCLLS
+226 TENGQKILFAS
-237 SGKSERD
+237 SKSERE
-244 TIKML
+244 TIRML
-249 DEAYILLNGGTNL
+249 DEAYLLLAGGTNL
-262 AKRNATIA
+262 KKRNAAIA
-270 RMITDQNKDCIP
+270 FCLTTSVGKPIP
-282 FDFREM
+282 FEIKEM
-288 IKSVR
+288 ADSVR
-293 AEATGLFG
+293 AEATAVFG
-301 TEAVEQRENRLDN
+301 KGAVAQADKPVSRLVKDSTLREDVEKMTEEGKAVTADN
-314 LVKGFDI
+314 L
-321 TSSADAM
+321 
-328 ADKGIAL
+328 
-335 TPDNFR
+335 R
-341 EVFRKSCIMQS
+341 EVYRANCFRQS
-352 ARNLVKNKID
+352 ALNLVERTVEGLLREMGRKTSDCADIRGDLEKIMPETFRALAEAKTADEAKAILDGAMGTIRETTAKAAAAID
-362 AVMQGLGEKAPIGT
+362 AKAK
-376 RIQATL
+376 L
-382 LESMPEVFEALANA
+382 KDF
-396 KTKEEVDGIIESAM
+396 
-410 PKIREATTRGV
+410 
-421 LANKEHKQLE
+421 
-431 NYMNEAFA
+431 MNEAFA
-439 AEMGV
+439 REIGV
-444 KWKGGDAELASF
+444 KWNPANGELASF
-456 RVLAGTRG
+456 EYLATKQGDALKTDILTG
-464 KDLFEAI
+464 K
-471 VGGRNKA
+471 VKA
-478 GTPEEIA
+478 GTPEEITA
-485 SEFKKLAAKT
+485 EFKKLAQKT
-495 AQERAQILRDAD
+495 AHAHAEFLRGAD

-521 HLTAINGIKRLDLA
+521 HLLGISSFKRLDLA
-535 KVASLAKD
+535 KAKALAGE
-543 IDVKPLADAFAQNA
+543 IDVKPLADAFAAKA
-557 PMAKIFEEIAKLR
+557 PMAKIFEEIGKLH
-570 GAAVG
+570 ASAES
-575 KIPVLFEGASEIGAD
+575 KIPALYAGAREIGAD
-590 EDAKGTPLLLFM
+590 ETIKGVPLLLFM
-602 ALDKSPGL
+602 AMDKAPNLAVDLEKFLAGGDVRNAIGHANEGKLPDGVTQVDTYMGRPTTTPAQL
-610 AARLEAFLLNGDVQN
+610 AATL
-625 ALNAENAELPNGLLD
+625 
-640 VNVYMTARKT
+640 
-650 SLADIAPTIGKPDMK
+650 GKPDMQ

-837 KSKNCNTLTEKNAGT
+837 KSKNCNTLTEKNAGS

-857 AGLKGFEKFVFE
+857 EGLKGFEKFVFE
-869 DIAIDPTFN
+869 DIAIDPAFD
-878 LASPDPEKAFGIENN
+878 LAAPDPEKAFGIENN

-906 CTGTLAQL
+906 CTGTVAQL

-924 VFAALEPPRTEANT
+924 VFAALEPPSPQPKGA
-938 GGTNVASNAETL
+938 TNVAANSETL
-950 ARTLRHFDEIVAL
+950 SRILRHFDEVTEL

-968 LDRAHIN
+968 LDRTHIN
-975 AVLVPDLELPPD
+975 AVLVPDLEIPPD
-987 APPSTVSDVYITKL
+987 ASSHDVNDVFMNKLYKKYSTNQ
-1001 RAAFPRDMGKLM
+1001 GKLM
-1013 EASNYVEQT
+1013 EVSNYIERS
-1022 GCTLDEAV
+1022 GCTLAEALA
-1030 TAAEGK
+1030 AAEGK
-1036 GPKPKTLADYSPTT
+1036 GPKPKTLPDYSPTT
-1050 MRIEDID
+1050 MKIEEID
-1057 GTTSGGRGFMLGDFV
+1057 GTTKGGRSRILGDFV
-1072 RPENPKYLDGTRILG
+1072 RPENPKYLDGTRILSA
-1087 EEQNHFTVKIGQET
+1087 EQNHFTVHIGQET
-1101 FTADGTNGGA
+1101 FTADGKNGGA
-1111 GNSVIAD
+1111 GNAVIAN
-1118 RIENLCGKVHV
+1118 RIETLCGKVHV
-1129 DQASSV
+1129 SQASSV
-1135 MRSLSQ
+1135 MRALSQ

-1147 LPLLLQHGIQGGIG
+1147 LPLLPEQGIQGGIG
-1161 NEHIPLTYTLSRNDD
+1161 NEHIPLTYTLSRNDE

-1215 TLEEAGKK
+1215 TLEESGNK

-1253 PVTEKLG
+1253 PVMEKLG
-1260 RYNAKLQEETRKD
+1260 RFNAKLQEETRKD
-1273 LVNTFVHLVNKH
+1273 LVNTFAFLVNKH

-1328 SYETARDQLV
+1328 NYETARDQLV
-1338 QFITGDA
+1338 QFITGDDK
-1345 NATYKTASANVKKQT
+1345 ATYKAASANVKKQT
-1360 GLLMSIVTQYGPSMV
+1360 GLLMSIVTQYAPSMV
-1375 KNAFVSTLSNGGHEM
+1375 KNGFISTLQKAGHEYN
-1390 SLAGGRKGAPNPFQ
+1390 LTGGRKEAPNPFQ

-1437 ETKVDDTASYEETT
+1437 QTKLDDTTSYEETT

-1461 STLAD
+1461 ATLAD

-1480 GKDSDAQLKA
+1480 GKDADAQLAA

>member
-73 GVDMAE
+73 GVGMAE
-79 INKIRKELGLMP
+79 INNIRKELGLAP

-97 SLAERSIK
+97 ALAGRSLK
-105 PLSRQQIREIIDRNI
+105 PLSRQQIRDIIDRNAA
-120 GAINA
+120 AINA
-125 SRAEHGQKAFKDST
+125 SRAEHGQKAFKTSAQ
-139 RLYGT
+139 LYGT
-144 DKAKLERLAGK
+144 NQTTLHNLEQYR
-155 RNDAA
+155 RAA
-160 GSLNRTQTESEEI
+160 SDSVRRTMTESEEI

-179 ISGDTA
+179 IEGNAAEVA
-185 GIDIEKAY
+185 GEDRGEMLK
-193 DLGLQDTILAQ
+193 TILAQ
-204 KDAIL
+204 RDAII
-209 AKSKGNPK
+209 ANAKGNPK
-217 SQGDCVLEF
+217 AEGNCVLEYT
-226 ETESGQKCLLS
+226 TENGQKILFAS
-237 SGKSERD
+237 SKSERE
-244 TIKML
+244 TIRML
-249 DEAYILLNGGTNL
+249 DEAYLLLAGGTNL
-262 AKRNATIA
+262 KKRNAAIA
-270 RMITDQNKDCIP
+270 FCLTTSVGKPIP
-282 FDFREM
+282 FEIKEM
-288 IKSVR
+288 ADSVR
-293 AEATGLFG
+293 AEATAVFG
-301 TEAVEQRENRLDN
+301 KGAVAQADKPVSRLVKDSTLREDVEKMTEEGKAVTADN
-314 LVKGFDI
+314 L
-321 TSSADAM
+321 
-328 ADKGIAL
+328 
-335 TPDNFR
+335 R
-341 EVFRKSCIMQS
+341 EVYRANCFRQS
-352 ARNLVKNKID
+352 ALNLVERTVEGLLREMGRKTSGCADIRGNLEKIMPETFRALAEAKTADEAKAILNGAMGTIRETTAKAAAAID
-362 AVMQGLGEKAPIGT
+362 AKAK
-376 RIQATL
+376 L
-382 LESMPEVFEALANA
+382 KDF
-396 KTKEEVDGIIESAM
+396 
-410 PKIREATTRGV
+410 
-421 LANKEHKQLE
+421 
-431 NYMNEAFA
+431 MNEAFA
-439 AEMGV
+439 REVGV
-444 KWKGGDAELASF
+444 KWNPANGELASF
-456 RVLAGTRG
+456 EYLATKQGDALKTDILTG
-464 KDLFEAI
+464 K
-471 VGGRNKA
+471 VKA
-478 GTPEEIA
+478 GTPEEITA
-485 SEFKKLAAKT
+485 EFKKLAQKT
-495 AQERAQILRDAD
+495 AHAHAEFLRGAD

-521 HLTAINGIKRLDLA
+521 HLLGISSFKRLDLA
-535 KVASLAKD
+535 KAKALAGE
-543 IDVKPLADAFAQNA
+543 IDVKPLADAFAAKA
-557 PMAKIFEEIAKLR
+557 PMAKIFEEIGKLH
-570 GAAVG
+570 ASAES
-575 KIPVLFEGASEIGAD
+575 KIPALYAGAREIGAD
-590 EDAKGTPLLLFM
+590 ETIKGVPLLLFM
-602 ALDKSPGL
+602 ALDKSPNL
-610 AARLEAFLLNGDVQN
+610 AVKLERFLAGGDVQK
-625 ALNAENAELPNGLLD
+625 AIDADERELSDGVTQVD
-640 VNVYMTARKT
+640 TYMGRPTTTPAQ
-650 SLADIAPTIGKPDMK
+650 LAATLGKPDMQ

-731 IDAAGLRSINET
+731 IDVAGLRSINET
-743 AKRFAQDAAM
+743 AKRFAKDAAM
-753 QEKVLAAGYHKSEL
+753 QGKVLAAGYHKSEL
-767 PMLAD
+767 PMLAE

-837 KSKNCNTLTEKNAGT
+837 KSKNCNTLTEKNAGS

-857 AGLKGFEKFVFE
+857 EGLMGFEKFVFE
-869 DIAIDPTFN
+869 DIALDPTFN
-878 LASPDPEKAFGIENN
+878 LAAPDPEKAFGIENN

-906 CTGTLAQL
+906 CTGTVAQL

-924 VFAALEPPRTEANT
+924 VFAALEPPSPQPKGA
-938 GGTNVASNAETL
+938 TNVVANSDTL
-950 ARTLRHFDEIVAL
+950 SRILRHFDEIVEL

-968 LDRAHIN
+968 LDRTHIN
-975 AVLVPDLELPPD
+975 AVLVPDLDIPPD
-987 APPSTVSDVYITKL
+987 TSSHDVNDVFMNKL
-1001 RAAFPRDMGKLM
+1001 YEKYGTNQGKLM
-1013 EASNYVEQT
+1013 EVSNYIEQS
-1022 GCTLDEAV
+1022 GCTLAEALA
-1030 TAAEGK
+1030 AAEGK
-1036 GPKPKTLADYSPTT
+1036 GPKPKTLPDYSPTT
-1050 MRIEDID
+1050 MKIEEID
-1057 GTTSGGRGFMLGDFV
+1057 GSTKGGRSRILGDFV
-1072 RPENPKYLDGTRILG
+1072 RPENPKYLDGTRILSA
-1087 EEQNHFTVKIGQET
+1087 EQNHFTVHIGQET
-1101 FTADGTNGGA
+1101 FTADGKNGGA
-1111 GNSVIAD
+1111 GNAVIAN
-1118 RIENLCGKVHV
+1118 RIETLCGKVHV
-1129 DQASSV
+1129 SQASSV
-1135 MRSLSQ
+1135 MRALSQ

-1147 LPLLLQHGIQGGIG
+1147 LPLLPEQGIQGGIG
-1161 NEHIPLTYTLSRNDD
+1161 TEHIPLTYTLSRNDE

-1215 TLEEAGKK
+1215 TLEESGRK

-1236 KTMQNFILD
+1236 KTMQTFILD
-1245 ASGAQENA
+1245 ASGAPQNA
-1253 PVTEKLG
+1253 PVMEKLG
-1260 RYNAKLQEETRKD
+1260 RFNAKLQEETRKD
-1273 LVNTFVHLVNKH
+1273 LVNTFAFLVNKN
-1285 LVKKDGGGN
+1285 LVRKDGGGN

-1328 SYETARDQLV
+1328 NYETARDQLV
-1338 QFITGDA
+1338 QFITGDDK
-1345 NATYKTASANVKKQT
+1345 ATYKAASANVKKQT
-1360 GLLMSIVTQYGPSMV
+1360 GLLMSIVTQYAPSMV

-1480 GKDSDAQLKA
+1480 GKDADAQLSA

>member
-79 INKIRKELGLMP
+79 INKIRKELGLAP

-97 SLAERSIK
+97 TLAERSIK
-105 PLSRQQIREIIDRNI
+105 PLTRQQIRDIIDRNAN
-120 GAINA
+120 AINA
-125 SRAEHGQKAFKDST
+125 SRAEHGQKAFKTSAQ
-139 RLYGT
+139 LYGT
-144 DKAKLERLAGK
+144 DQTKLNNLAGY
-155 RNDAA
+155 RRAA
-160 GSLNRTQTESEEI
+160 SDSTHRTMTESEEI

-179 ISGDTA
+179 IEGDASEVA
-185 GIDIEKAY
+185 GEDRREMLK
-193 DLGLQDTILAQ
+193 TILAQ
-204 KDAIL
+204 RDAIV
-209 AKSKGNPK
+209 AKAKGNPK
-217 SQGDCVLEF
+217 AEGNCVLEYT
-226 ETESGQKCLLS
+226 TENGQKILFAS
-237 SGKSERD
+237 SKSERE
-244 TIKML
+244 TIRML
-249 DEAYILLNGGTNL
+249 DEAYLLLAGGTNL
-262 AKRNATIA
+262 KKRNAAIA
-270 RMITDQNKDCIP
+270 FCLTTSVGKPIP
-282 FDFREM
+282 FEIKEM
-288 IKSVR
+288 ADSVR
-293 AEATGLFG
+293 AEATAVFG
-301 TEAVEQRENRLDN
+301 KGAVAQADKPVSRLVKDSTLREDVEKMTEEGKAVTADN
-314 LVKGFDI
+314 L
-321 TSSADAM
+321 
-328 ADKGIAL
+328 
-335 TPDNFR
+335 R
-341 EVFRKSCIMQS
+341 EVYRANCFRQS
-352 ARNLVKNKID
+352 ALNLVERTVEGLLREMGRKTSDCADIRGDLEKIMPETFRALAEAKTADEAKAILDGAMGTIRETTAKAAAAID
-362 AVMQGLGEKAPIGT
+362 AKAK
-376 RIQATL
+376 L
-382 LESMPEVFEALANA
+382 KDF
-396 KTKEEVDGIIESAM
+396 
-410 PKIREATTRGV
+410 
-421 LANKEHKQLE
+421 
-431 NYMNEAFA
+431 MNEAFA
-439 AEMGV
+439 REIGV
-444 KWKGGDAELASF
+444 KWNPANGELATFEYLATKQGDALKTDI
-456 RVLAGTRG
+456 LTG
-464 KDLFEAI
+464 K
-471 VGGRNKA
+471 VKA
-478 GTPEEIA
+478 GTPEEITA
-485 SEFKKLAAKT
+485 EFKKLAQKT
-495 AQERAQILRDAD
+495 AHAHAEFLRGAD

-521 HLTAINGIKRLDLA
+521 HLLSISSFKRLDLA
-535 KVASLAKD
+535 KAKALAGE
-543 IDVKPLADAFAQNA
+543 IDVKPLADAFAAKA
-557 PMAKIFEEIAKLR
+557 PMAKIFEEIGKLN
-570 GAAVG
+570 ASAES
-575 KIPVLFEGASEIGAD
+575 KIPALYAGAREIGAD
-590 EDAKGTPLLLFM
+590 ETIKGVPLLLFM
-602 ALDKSPGL
+602 ALDKSPNL
-610 AARLEAFLLNGDVQN
+610 AVKLERFLAGGDVQK
-625 ALNAENAELPNGLLD
+625 AIDAGEGELPDGVTQVD
-640 VNVYMTARKT
+640 TYMGRPTTTPAQ
-650 SLADIAPTIGKPDMK
+650 LAATLGKPDMQ

-743 AKRFAQDAAM
+743 AKRFSQDAAM
-753 QEKVLAAGYHKSEL
+753 QGKVLAAGYHKSEL
-767 PMLAD
+767 PMLAE

-780 TGCSDADALTKT
+780 TGCSDADALKKT

-817 AGLKLMDTFK
+817 AGLKLMDSFK

-837 KSKNCNTLTEKNAGT
+837 KSKNCNTLTEKNAGS

-857 AGLKGFEKFVFE
+857 EGLMGFEKFVFE
-869 DIAIDPTFN
+869 DIALDPTFN
-878 LASPDPEKAFGIENN
+878 LAAPDPEKAFGIENN

-906 CTGTLAQL
+906 CTGTVAQL

-924 VFAALEPPRTEANT
+924 VFAALEPPSPQPKGA
-938 GGTNVASNAETL
+938 TNVAANSETL
-950 ARTLRHFDEIVAL
+950 SRILRHFDEIVEL

-968 LDRAHIN
+968 LDRTHIN

-987 APPSTVSDVYITKL
+987 ASPRAVNDVFMNKLYKKYSTNQ
-1001 RAAFPRDMGKLM
+1001 GKLM
-1013 EASNYVEQT
+1013 EVSNYIERS
-1022 GCTLDEAV
+1022 GCTLAEALA
-1030 TAAEGK
+1030 AAEGK
-1036 GPKPKTLADYSPTT
+1036 GPKPKTLPDYSPTT
-1050 MRIEDID
+1050 MKIEEID
-1057 GTTSGGRGFMLGDFV
+1057 GSTKGGRRRILGDFV

-1101 FTADGTNGGA
+1101 FTADGKNGGA
-1111 GNSVIAD
+1111 GNAVIAG
-1118 RIENLCGKVHV
+1118 RIETLCGKVHV
-1129 DQASSV
+1129 SQASSV
-1135 MRSLSQ
+1135 MRALSQ

-1147 LPLLLQHGIQGGIG
+1147 LPLLPQHGIRGDIG

-1215 TLEEAGKK
+1215 TLEESGNK

-1253 PVTEKLG
+1253 PVMEKLG
-1260 RYNAKLQEETRKD
+1260 RFNAKLQEETRKD
-1273 LVNTFVHLVNKH
+1273 LVNTFAFLVNKH

-1328 SYETARDQLV
+1328 NYETARDQLV
-1338 QFITGDA
+1338 QFITGDDK
-1345 NATYKTASANVKKQT
+1345 ATYKAASANVKKQT
-1360 GLLMSIVTQYGPSMV
+1360 GLLMSIVTQYAPSMV
-1375 KNAFVSTLSNGGHEM
+1375 KNGFISTLQKAGHEYN
-1390 SLAGGRKGAPNPFQ
+1390 LTGGRKEAPNPFQ

-1415 DGSIKASVTIT
+1415 DGSIKASLTIT
-1426 EGIGFLFTAQG
+1426 EGVGFLFSAQG
-1437 ETKVDDTASYEETT
+1437 PTQVDDTASYEETT

-1456 PAGNL
+1456 PADNL

-1466 QDWSTFDEGAVNAA
+1466 QDWSTFDEGAFNAA